1 MKVSWTPEQ
10 QKVIDLRNR
19 NILVS
24 AAAGSGKTAVL
35 VERIVKM
42 ITDKDHPVDIDH
54 LLIVTFTNAAAA
66 EMRERI
72 GNAIEKALDEQPG
85 DEHLLRQLT
94 LIHNAQITTIDSFC
108 LYVVRN
114 HFHEI
119 DLEPNFRIGDEG
131 ELKLLR
137 EDVLNKVLEQN
148 YEEPSETFSDFVE
161 GYASG
166 RTDAALNEMILQ
178 LYEFSRSYP
187 WPEKWLDSFEG
198 AYRIEGREELDHAGW
213 LTPLTENIRFVLND
227 CRQLLKQALD
237 LTLQDD
243 GPDMYEKAIRSDL
256 EKYESL
262 SKLTS
267 FCELSEALPNLKYD
281 RLASSRGFDG
291 DVEKLELV
299 KSLREQAKDVVK
311 KLCRQYFFCS
321 PEMMIEQLTR
331 TEPML
336 EEVLRLT
343 RQFAE
348 EFAAAKRGKNLVDFH
363 DVEHFALQ
371 ILVDEETEQAKKTAE
386 EFRDTFEEIMID
398 EYQDSNEV
406 QETLLRSI
414 SREERGRNNI
424 FMVGD
429 VKQSIYRF
437 RLARPEL
444 FMQKYDSYSLEES
457 RAQRIDLHRNFRSR
471 EEVLTC
477 TNDIFYKIMER
488 SLGNVAYDAK
498 AALYPGASYP
508 TIGKKETAEEKMEQN
523 SSDFTPEI
531 LLADSNDELLEDT
544 ELSDRKTLEAK
555 IVAEEIKH
563 LMKTQPVTDK
573 ATGTLRAA
581 HYSDIVIL
589 LRSLSGWA
597 DSLVEVLNENG
608 IPAHTVSST
617 GYFSTVEV
625 QTVLSMLRILDNP
638 RQDIPMAAVLR
649 SPIAGLTDEEL
660 AVLRLE
666 DGSVPFH
673 EAVLELAEG
682 LLEED
687 AQGSDTV
694 DSGTEAELLNNGTEA
709 DHPTGKREHGEKQNP
724 ELEQNPIEII
734 AHQKLLEFYKKYKQL
749 RQLVP
754 DTPIHELIGIILRET
769 GYGHYVAAMPAG
781 SRRTA
786 NLNMLLEK
794 AAAYEK
800 TSYKGLFH
808 FVRYIDELQKYDV
821 DFGEADT
828 VGENEDVVRIM
839 SIHKS
844 KGLEFPIVIVSGMGK
859 NFNKQDTRSRL
870 VLHPELGIGLDYMD
884 GKKRIKS
891 PTIAKKAIAKQ
902 IDLENLGEELRV
914 LYVALTRAKEKLILT
929 GTLKDAAEKLEDYRK
944 RAELSGTM
952 EKALPYLTREGAAGY
967 LDWVLPAVL
976 SYGEKYPI
984 RIVEAAELVLN
995 EVKNQIEQENGLKER
1010 RKAIDEA
1017 ETALVEQLEDRFQQ
1031 HYPYQTDILRKN
1043 KYSVSELKHRAMR
1056 EKFEAEQEDTISAFL
1071 EEPVTPTIPL
1081 FIQREEAE
1089 KGSELSEVQ
1098 DTGKKSENIAA
1109 QKKDPETASRGA
1121 LRGTAVHRVMECYDF
1136 ASEKSVHEQMETM
1149 EKAEKITPDM
1159 RALVKEQIVAD
1170 FVSSETGK
1178 RMALAQQAGMLYRE
1192 KPFVMG
1198 FTEEEL
1204 ESYGFGAEDAGKT
1217 ACCQDS
1223 VGMDGKENKEN
1234 HQEKHEEKH
1243 EEKHQTQDLTL
1254 IQGIIDVFWIEKDG
1268 IVLLDYKTDRVQ
1280 RAKEL
1285 VDRYE
1290 TQLKLYADALE
1301 RVFSAR
1307 KLKVKEILIY
1317 SFSLEQLITL

>member
-1 MKVSWTPEQ
+1 MGVSWTTEQ
-10 QKVIDLRNR
+10 QQVIDLRNR

-35 VERIVKM
+35 VERIVKI
-42 ITDKDHPVDIDH
+42 ITDKNHPVDIDH

-85 DEHLLRQLT
+85 NEHLLRQLT

-137 EDVLNKVLEQN
+137 EDVLGRVLEQN
-148 YEEPSETFSDFVE
+148 YEEPSEAFSDFVE

-187 WPEKWLDSFEG
+187 WPEKWLDSFVG
-198 AYRIEGREELDHAGW
+198 AYRIETREELDRAEW
-213 LTPLTENIRFVLND
+213 LAPLTENICFVLKD
-227 CRQLLKQALD
+227 CEQLLKQALAI
-237 LTLQDD
+237 TQQDD
-243 GPDMYEKAIRSDL
+243 GPDMYEKAVRSDL

-267 FCELSEALPNLKYD
+267 FCELSVALSDIKYD
-281 RLASSRGFDG
+281 RLASSRGFEGNPD
-291 DVEKLELV
+291 KLELV

-311 KLCRQYFFCS
+311 KLCKQYFFCS
-321 PEMMIEQLTR
+321 PEMMIEQLER

-336 EEVLRLT
+336 EEVVRLT
-343 RQFAE
+343 KQFAD
-348 EFAAAKRGKNLVDFH
+348 EFAAAKRRKNLVDFH

-371 ILVDEETEQAKKTAE
+371 ILVDEETEKAKKTAE

-414 SREERGRNNI
+414 SREERGENNI

-444 FMQKYDSYSLEES
+444 FMKKYDSYSLEES
-457 RAQRIDLHRNFRSR
+457 TTQRIDLHKNFRSR

-477 TNDIFYKIMER
+477 TNDIFYKIMAR
-488 SLGNVAYDAK
+488 SLGNVEYDAE

-508 TIGKKETAEEKMEQN
+508 VSA
-523 SSDFTPEI
+523 DFIPEI

-544 ELSDRKTLEAK
+544 ELTDKKTLEAK

-563 LMKTQPVTDK
+563 LMKTQQVTDK
-573 ATGTLRAA
+573 AAGTLRAA

-597 DSLVEVLNENG
+597 DSLVEVLNGNG

-625 QTVLSMLRILDNP
+625 QTVLSMLRLLDNP

-649 SPIAGLTDEEL
+649 SPMAGLTDEEL

-682 LLEED
+682 LYEED
-687 AQGSDTV
+687 GQKEISD
-694 DSGTEAELLNNGTEA
+694 SEA
-709 DHPTGKREHGEKQNP
+709 DRKQGRNADEKTENH
-724 ELEQNPIEII
+724 IEIT
-734 AHQKLLEFYKKYKQL
+734 AHRKLLKFYKKYKQL

-754 DTPIHELIGIILRET
+754 DTPIHELIEIILRET

-781 SRRTA
+781 NRRTA

-821 DFGEADT
+821 DFGEADM

-859 NFNKQDTRSRL
+859 NFNKQDTRSKM

-929 GTLKDAAEKLEDYRK
+929 GTLKDAAEKLEFYRQQ
-944 RAELSGTM
+944 ANLS
-952 EKALPYLTREGAAGY
+952 KAADRPLSYLTREGASGY
-967 LDWVLPAVL
+967 LDWILPAVL
-976 SYGEKYPI
+976 SYGDKYPV
-984 RIVEAAELVLN
+984 RIVEAAELVLD
-995 EVKNQIEQENGLKER
+995 EVEN
-1010 RKAIDEA
+1010 
-1017 ETALVEQLEDRFQQ
+1017 QLEQNEDLTERIEEIEAADTQLVGQLKQRFSQR
-1031 HYPYQTDILRKN
+1031 YPYQVDVLRKN

-1056 EKFEAEQEDTISAFL
+1056 ERFEAEQEETVPAFL

-1081 FIQREEAE
+1081 FIQREESVE
-1089 KGSELSEVQ
+1089 Q
-1098 DTGKKSENIAA
+1098 
-1109 QKKDPETASRGA
+1109 ETANRGA

-1136 ASEKSVHEQMETM
+1136 ASEKSVQEQMEAM
-1149 EKAEKITPDM
+1149 EKEEKITADM
-1159 RALVKEQIVAD
+1159 RALVKEQTVAD

-1178 RMALAQQAGMLYRE
+1178 RMALAQRMGALYRE

-1204 ESYGFGAEDAGKT
+1204 ENYGFGADSNTDSCENIYEKT
-1217 ACCQDS
+1217 DS
-1223 VGMDGKENKEN
+1223 D
-1234 HQEKHEEKH
+1234 QEKEEQKRIRHEE
-1243 EEKHQTQDLTL
+1243 DLTL

-1280 RAKEL
+1280 QAKEL
-1285 VDRYE
+1285 IDRYE
-1290 TQLKLYADALE
+1290 TQLKLYADVLE
-1301 RVFSAR
+1301 RVFGAR

-1317 SFSLEQLITL
+1317 SFSLEKLITL

>member
-1 MKVSWTPEQ
+1 MGVSWTTEQ
-10 QKVIDLRNR
+10 QQVIDLRNR

-35 VERIVKM
+35 VERIVKI
-42 ITDKDHPVDIDH
+42 ITDKNHPVDIDH

-85 DEHLLRQLT
+85 NEHLLRQLT

-137 EDVLNKVLEQN
+137 EDVLGRVLEQN
-148 YEEPSETFSDFVE
+148 YEEPSEAFSDFVE

-187 WPEKWLDSFEG
+187 WPEKWLDSFVG
-198 AYRIEGREELDHAGW
+198 AYRIETREELDRAEW
-213 LTPLTENIRFVLND
+213 LAPLTQNIRFVLKD
-227 CRQLLKQALD
+227 CEQLLKQALAV
-237 LTLQDD
+237 TQQDD
-243 GPDMYEKAIRSDL
+243 GPDMYEKAVRSDL

-267 FCELSEALPNLKYD
+267 FCELSVALSDIKYD
-281 RLASSRGFDG
+281 RLASSRGFEG
-291 DVEKLELV
+291 DPDKLELV

-321 PEMMIEQLTR
+321 PEMMIGQLER

-336 EEVLRLT
+336 EEVVRLT
-343 RQFAE
+343 KQFAD
-348 EFAAAKRGKNLVDFH
+348 EFAAAKRRKNLVDFH

-371 ILVDEETEQAKKTAE
+371 ILVDEETEKAKKTAE

-414 SREERGRNNI
+414 SREERGENNI

-444 FMQKYDSYSLEES
+444 FMKKYDSYSLEES
-457 RAQRIDLHRNFRSR
+457 TTQRIDLHKNFRSR

-477 TNDIFYKIMER
+477 TNDIFYKIMVR
-488 SLGNVAYDAK
+488 SLGNVEYDAE

-508 TIGKKETAEEKMEQN
+508 VSA
-523 SSDFTPEI
+523 DFTPEI

-544 ELSDRKTLEAK
+544 ELSDKKTLEAK
-555 IVAEEIKH
+555 IVAEEIRH

-581 HYSDIVIL
+581 RYSDIVIL

-625 QTVLSMLRILDNP
+625 QTVLSMLRLLDNP

-649 SPIAGLTDEEL
+649 SPMAGLTNEEL

-682 LLEED
+682 LYEED
-687 AQGSDTV
+687 GQKEISD
-694 DSGTEAELLNNGTEA
+694 SEA
-709 DHPTGKREHGEKQNP
+709 DSEADQKQGRNADGKKEDD
-724 ELEQNPIEII
+724 IETT
-734 AHQKLLEFYKKYKQL
+734 AHRKLLKFYKKYRQL

-754 DTPIHELIGIILRET
+754 DTPIHELIEIILRET

-781 SRRTA
+781 NRRTA

-821 DFGEADT
+821 DFGEADM

-859 NFNKQDTRSRL
+859 NFNKQDTRSKM

-884 GKKRIKS
+884 GKLRIKS

-929 GTLKDAAEKLEDYRK
+929 GTLKDAAEKLEFYRQQ
-944 RAELSGTM
+944 ANLS
-952 EKALPYLTREGAAGY
+952 KAADRPLSYLTREGASGY
-967 LDWVLPAVL
+967 LDWILPAVL
-976 SYGEKYPI
+976 SYGDKYPV
-984 RIVEAAELVLN
+984 RIVEAAELVLD
-995 EVKNQIEQENGLKER
+995 EVEN
-1010 RKAIDEA
+1010 
-1017 ETALVEQLEDRFQQ
+1017 QLEQNEDLTERIEEIEAADTQLVGQLKQRFSQR
-1031 HYPYQTDILRKN
+1031 YPYQVDVLRKN

-1056 EKFEAEQEDTISAFL
+1056 EKFEAEQEETIPAFL

-1081 FIQREEAE
+1081 FIQRQ
-1089 KGSELSEVQ
+1089 GSVEQ
-1098 DTGKKSENIAA
+1098 
-1109 QKKDPETASRGA
+1109 ETPNRGA

-1136 ASEKSVHEQMETM
+1136 ASEKSAQEQMEAM
-1149 EKAEKITPDM
+1149 EKEEKITADM
-1159 RALVKEQIVAD
+1159 RALVKEQTVAD

-1178 RMALAQQAGMLYRE
+1178 RMALAQRGGALYRE

-1204 ESYGFGAEDAGKT
+1204 ENYGFGVGSNTDSCENIYEKT
-1217 ACCQDS
+1217 DS
-1223 VGMDGKENKEN
+1223 D
-1234 HQEKHEEKH
+1234 QEKEEQKKVRHEE
-1243 EEKHQTQDLTL
+1243 DLTL

-1280 RAKEL
+1280 QAKEL
-1285 VDRYE
+1285 IDRYE

-1301 RVFSAR
+1301 RVFGAR

>member
-1 MKVSWTPEQ
+1 MGVSWTTEQ
-10 QKVIDLRNR
+10 QQVIDLRNR

-35 VERIVKM
+35 VERIVKI
-42 ITDKDHPVDIDH
+42 ITDKNHPVDIDH

-85 DEHLLRQLT
+85 NEHLLRQLT

-137 EDVLNKVLEQN
+137 EDVLGRVLEQN
-148 YEEPSETFSDFVE
+148 YEEPSEAFSDFVE

-187 WPEKWLDSFEG
+187 WPEKWLDSFVG
-198 AYRIEGREELDHAGW
+198 IYRIENREELDRAEW
-213 LTPLTENIRFVLND
+213 LAPLTQNIRFVLKD
-227 CRQLLKQALD
+227 CEQLLKQALAI
-237 LTLQDD
+237 TQQDD
-243 GPDMYEKAIRSDL
+243 GPDMYEKAVQSDL
-256 EKYESL
+256 EKYEGL
-262 SKLTS
+262 SRLTS
-267 FCELSEALPNLKYD
+267 FCELSGALSDIKYD
-281 RLASSRGFDG
+281 RLASSRGFEG
-291 DVEKLELV
+291 DPDKLELV

-321 PEMMIEQLTR
+321 PEMMIEQLER

-336 EEVLRLT
+336 EEVVRLT
-343 RQFAE
+343 KQFAD
-348 EFAAAKRGKNLVDFH
+348 EFADAKRRKNLVDFH

-371 ILVDEETEQAKKTAE
+371 ILVDEETEKAKKTAE

-414 SREERGRNNI
+414 SREERGENNI

-444 FMQKYDSYSLEES
+444 FMKKYDSYSLEES
-457 RAQRIDLHRNFRSR
+457 TTQRIDLHKNFRSR

-477 TNDIFYKIMER
+477 TNDIFYKIMAR
-488 SLGNVAYDAK
+488 SLGNVEYDAE

-508 TIGKKETAEEKMEQN
+508 VSA
-523 SSDFTPEI
+523 DFIPEI

-544 ELSDRKTLEAK
+544 ELTDKKTLEAK

-573 ATGTLRAA
+573 EAGTLRAA
-581 HYSDIVIL
+581 RYSDIVIL

-625 QTVLSMLRILDNP
+625 QTVLSMLRLLDNP

-649 SPIAGLTDEEL
+649 SPMAGLTDEEL

-682 LLEED
+682 LYEED
-687 AQGSDTV
+687 GQKEISD
-694 DSGTEAELLNNGTEA
+694 SEA
-709 DHPTGKREHGEKQNP
+709 DSEADQKQGRNADGKKEDD
-724 ELEQNPIEII
+724 IETT
-734 AHQKLLEFYKKYKQL
+734 AHRKLLKFYKKYRQL

-754 DTPIHELIGIILRET
+754 DTPIHELIEIILRET

-781 SRRTA
+781 NRRTA

-821 DFGEADT
+821 DFGEADM

-859 NFNKQDTRSRL
+859 NFNKQDTRSKM

-929 GTLKDAAEKLEDYRK
+929 GTLKDAPEKLEFFRQQ
-944 RAELSGTM
+944 ANLS
-952 EKALPYLTREGAAGY
+952 KAADRPLSYLTREGASGY
-967 LDWVLPAVL
+967 LDWILPAVL
-976 SYGEKYPI
+976 SYGDKYPV
-984 RIVEAAELVLN
+984 RIVEAAELVLD
-995 EVKNQIEQENGLKER
+995 EVEN
-1010 RKAIDEA
+1010 
-1017 ETALVEQLEDRFQQ
+1017 QLEQNEDLTERIGEIKAADPQLVGQLKQRFSQR
-1031 HYPYQTDILRKN
+1031 YPYQVDVLRKN

-1056 EKFEAEQEDTISAFL
+1056 EKFEAEQEETIPAFL

-1081 FIQREEAE
+1081 FIQREESVE
-1089 KGSELSEVQ
+1089 Q
-1098 DTGKKSENIAA
+1098 
-1109 QKKDPETASRGA
+1109 ETANRGA

-1136 ASEKSVHEQMETM
+1136 ASEKSVHEQMEAM
-1149 EKAEKITPDM
+1149 EKEEKIIADM

-1178 RMALAQQAGMLYRE
+1178 RMALAQRMGALYRE

-1204 ESYGFGAEDAGKT
+1204 ENYGFGADSNTDSCENIYEKT
-1217 ACCQDS
+1217 DS
-1223 VGMDGKENKEN
+1223 D
-1234 HQEKHEEKH
+1234 QEKEEQKRIRHEE
-1243 EEKHQTQDLTL
+1243 DLTL

-1280 RAKEL
+1280 QAKEL
-1285 VDRYE
+1285 IDRYE

-1301 RVFSAR
+1301 RVFAAR

-1317 SFSLEQLITL
+1317 SFSLEKLITL

>member
-1 MKVSWTPEQ
+1 MGVSWTTEQ
-10 QKVIDLRNR
+10 QQVIDLRNR

-35 VERIVKM
+35 VERIVKI
-42 ITDKDHPVDIDH
+42 ITDKNHPVDIDH

-137 EDVLNKVLEQN
+137 EDVLGKVLEQN
-148 YEEPSETFSDFVE
+148 YEEPSEAFSNFVE

-187 WPEKWLDSFEG
+187 WPEKWLDSFVG
-198 AYRIEGREELDHAGW
+198 IYRIENREELDRAEW
-213 LTPLTENIRFVLND
+213 LAPLTQNIRFVLKD
-227 CRQLLKQALD
+227 CEQLLKQALAV
-237 LTLQDD
+237 TQQDD
-243 GPDMYEKAIRSDL
+243 GPDMYEKAVRSDL

-267 FCELSEALPNLKYD
+267 FCELSGALSDIKYD
-281 RLASSRGFDG
+281 RLASSRGFEG
-291 DVEKLELV
+291 DPDKLELV

-311 KLCRQYFFCS
+311 KLCKQYFFCS
-321 PEMMIEQLTR
+321 PEMMIEQLER

-336 EEVLRLT
+336 EEVVRLT
-343 RQFAE
+343 KQFAD
-348 EFAAAKRGKNLVDFH
+348 EFAAAKRRKNLVDFH

-371 ILVDEETEQAKKTAE
+371 ILVDEETEKAKKTAE

-414 SREERGRNNI
+414 SREERGENNI

-444 FMQKYDSYSLEES
+444 FMKKYDSYSLEES
-457 RAQRIDLHRNFRSR
+457 TTQRIDLHKNFRSR

-477 TNDIFYKIMER
+477 TNDIFYKIMAR
-488 SLGNVAYDAK
+488 SLGNVEYDAE

-508 TIGKKETAEEKMEQN
+508 AMPVQENPVGEKAAEDEKVSGKQIN
-523 SSDFTPEI
+523 GFTPEI

-544 ELSDRKTLEAK
+544 ELSDKKTLEAK
-555 IVAEEIKH
+555 IVAEEIRH

-573 ATGTLRAA
+573 ATGELRAA
-581 HYSDIVIL
+581 RYSDIVIL

-597 DSLVEVLNENG
+597 DSLVEVLNGNG

-625 QTVLSMLRILDNP
+625 QTVLSMLRLLDNP

-649 SPIAGLTDEEL
+649 SPMAGLTDEEL

-682 LLEED
+682 LYEED
-687 AQGSDTV
+687 GQKEISD
-694 DSGTEAELLNNGTEA
+694 SEA
-709 DHPTGKREHGEKQNP
+709 DSEADQKQGRNADGKKEDD
-724 ELEQNPIEII
+724 IETT
-734 AHQKLLEFYKKYKQL
+734 AHRKLLKFYKKYRQL

-754 DTPIHELIGIILRET
+754 DTPIHELIEIILRET

-821 DFGEADT
+821 DFGEADM

-859 NFNKQDTRSRL
+859 NFNKQDTRSKM

-902 IDLENLGEELRV
+902 IELENLGEELRV

-929 GTLKDAAEKLEDYRK
+929 GTLKDAAEKLEFYRQQ
-944 RAELSGTM
+944 ANLS
-952 EKALPYLTREGAAGY
+952 KAADRPLSYLTREGASGY
-967 LDWVLPAVL
+967 LDWILPAVL
-976 SYGEKYPI
+976 SYGDKYPV
-984 RIVEAAELVLN
+984 RIVEAAELVLD
-995 EVKNQIEQENGLKER
+995 EVEN
-1010 RKAIDEA
+1010 
-1017 ETALVEQLEDRFQQ
+1017 QLEQNENLTERIGEIKAADPQLVGQLKQRFSQR
-1031 HYPYQTDILRKN
+1031 YPYQTDILRKN

-1056 EKFEAEQEDTISAFL
+1056 EKFEAEQEETIPAFL

-1081 FIQREEAE
+1081 FIQRQGSVEQEAQNKAQDAGQEAE
-1089 KGSELSEVQ
+1089 SKAEQ
-1098 DTGKKSENIAA
+1098 KIKSN
-1109 QKKDPETASRGA
+1109 TANRGA

-1136 ASEKSVHEQMETM
+1136 ASEKSVHEQMEAM
-1149 EKAEKITPDM
+1149 EKEEKITADM

-1178 RMALAQQAGMLYRE
+1178 RMALAQRMGALYRE

-1204 ESYGFGAEDAGKT
+1204 ERYGFGAGA
-1217 ACCQDS
+1217 Q
-1223 VGMDGKENKEN
+1223 MIENEAQTENAQQEIMSENVSQEN
-1234 HQEKHEEKH
+1234 HMHEE
-1243 EEKHQTQDLTL
+1243 DLTL
-1254 IQGIIDVFWIEKDG
+1254 IQGIIDVFWIEDDG
-1268 IVLLDYKTDRVQ
+1268 ITVLDYKTDRVDTAQ
-1280 RAKEL
+1280 EL
-1285 VDRYE
+1285 IDRYA

-1301 RVFSAR
+1301 RVFATR

-1317 SFSLEQLITL
+1317 SFRLEKLISIE

>member
-1 MKVSWTPEQ
+1 MGVSWTTEQ
-10 QKVIDLRNR
+10 QQVIDLRNR

-35 VERIVKM
+35 VERIVKI
-42 ITDKDHPVDIDH
+42 ITDKNHPVDIDH

-137 EDVLNKVLEQN
+137 EDVLGRVLEQN
-148 YEEPSETFSDFVE
+148 YEEPSEAFSDFVE

-187 WPEKWLDSFEG
+187 WPEKWLDSFVG
-198 AYRIEGREELDHAGW
+198 IYRIENREELDRAEW
-213 LTPLTENIRFVLND
+213 LAPLTQNIRFVLKD
-227 CRQLLKQALD
+227 CEQLLRQALAV
-237 LTLQDD
+237 TQQDD
-243 GPDMYEKAIRSDL
+243 GPDMYEKAVRSDL

-267 FCELSEALPNLKYD
+267 FCELSGALSDIKYD
-281 RLASSRGFDG
+281 RLASSRGFEG
-291 DVEKLELV
+291 DPDKLELV

-321 PEMMIEQLTR
+321 PEMMIGQLER

-336 EEVLRLT
+336 EEVVRLT
-343 RQFAE
+343 KQFAD
-348 EFAAAKRGKNLVDFH
+348 EFAAAKRRKNLVDFH

-371 ILVDEETEQAKKTAE
+371 ILVDEETEKAKKTAE

-406 QETLLRSI
+406 QETLLCSI
-414 SREERGRNNI
+414 SREERGENNI

-444 FMQKYDSYSLEES
+444 FMKKYDSYSLEES
-457 RAQRIDLHRNFRSR
+457 TTQRIDLHKNFRSR
-471 EEVLTC
+471 AEVLTC
-477 TNDIFYKIMER
+477 TNDIFYKIMVR
-488 SLGNVAYDAK
+488 SLGNVEYDAE

-508 TIGKKETAEEKMEQN
+508 VSA
-523 SSDFTPEI
+523 DFTPEI
-531 LLADSNDELLEDT
+531 LLAGSNDELLEDT
-544 ELSDRKTLEAK
+544 ELSDKKTLEAK
-555 IVAEEIKH
+555 IVAEEIRH

-573 ATGTLRAA
+573 ATGELRAA
-581 HYSDIVIL
+581 RYSDIVIL

-597 DSLVEVLNENG
+597 DSLVEVLNGNG

-625 QTVLSMLRILDNP
+625 QTVLSMLRLLDNP

-649 SPIAGLTDEEL
+649 SPMAGLTDEEL

-682 LLEED
+682 LYEED
-687 AQGSDTV
+687 GQKEISD
-694 DSGTEAELLNNGTEA
+694 SEA
-709 DHPTGKREHGEKQNP
+709 DSEADQKQGRNADGKKEDD
-724 ELEQNPIEII
+724 IETT
-734 AHQKLLEFYKKYKQL
+734 AHRKLLKFYKKYRQL

-754 DTPIHELIGIILRET
+754 DTPIHELIEIILRET

-821 DFGEADT
+821 DFGEADM

-859 NFNKQDTRSRL
+859 NFNKQDTRSKM

-902 IDLENLGEELRV
+902 IELENLGEELRV

-929 GTLKDAAEKLEDYRK
+929 GTLKDAAEKLEFYRQQ
-944 RAELSGTM
+944 ANLS
-952 EKALPYLTREGAAGY
+952 KAADRPLSYLTREGASGY
-967 LDWVLPAVL
+967 LDWILPAVL
-976 SYGEKYPI
+976 SYGDKYPV
-984 RIVEAAELVLN
+984 RIVEVAELVLD
-995 EVKNQIEQENGLKER
+995 EVEN
-1010 RKAIDEA
+1010 
-1017 ETALVEQLEDRFQQ
+1017 QLEQNEDLTERIEEIEAADTQLVGQLKQRFSQR
-1031 HYPYQTDILRKN
+1031 YPYQVDVLRKN

-1056 EKFEAEQEDTISAFL
+1056 ERFEAEQEETVPAFL

-1081 FIQREEAE
+1081 FIQREESVE
-1089 KGSELSEVQ
+1089 QE
-1098 DTGKKSENIAA
+1098 TEN
-1109 QKKDPETASRGA
+1109 RGA

-1136 ASEKSVHEQMETM
+1136 ASEKSVQEQMEAM
-1149 EKAEKITPDM
+1149 EKEEKITADM
-1159 RALVKEQIVAD
+1159 RALVKEQTVAD

-1178 RMALAQQAGMLYRE
+1178 RMALAQRGGALYRE

-1204 ESYGFGAEDAGKT
+1204 ENYGFGVGSNTDSCENIYEKT
-1217 ACCQDS
+1217 DS
-1223 VGMDGKENKEN
+1223 D
-1234 HQEKHEEKH
+1234 QEKEEQKKVRHEE
-1243 EEKHQTQDLTL
+1243 DLTL

-1280 RAKEL
+1280 QAKEL
-1285 VDRYE
+1285 IDRYE

-1301 RVFSAR
+1301 RVFAAR

>member
-1 MKVSWTPEQ
+1 MGVSWTTEQ
-10 QKVIDLRNR
+10 QQVIDLRNR

-35 VERIVKM
+35 VERIVKI
-42 ITDKDHPVDIDH
+42 ITDKNHPVDIDH

-137 EDVLNKVLEQN
+137 EDVLGKVLEQN
-148 YEEPSETFSDFVE
+148 YEEPSEAFSDFVE

-187 WPEKWLDSFEG
+187 WPEKWLDSFVG
-198 AYRIEGREELDHAGW
+198 IYRIENREELDRAEW
-213 LTPLTENIRFVLND
+213 LAPLTQNIRFVLKD
-227 CRQLLKQALD
+227 CEQLLKQALAV
-237 LTLQDD
+237 TQQDD
-243 GPDMYEKAIRSDL
+243 GPDMYEKAVRSDL

-267 FCELSEALPNLKYD
+267 FCELSVALSDIKYD
-281 RLASSRGFDG
+281 RLASSRGFEG
-291 DVEKLELV
+291 DPDKLELV

-311 KLCRQYFFCS
+311 KLCKQYFFCS
-321 PEMMIEQLTR
+321 PEMMIEQLER

-336 EEVLRLT
+336 EEVVRLT
-343 RQFAE
+343 KQFAD
-348 EFAAAKRGKNLVDFH
+348 EFAAAKRRKNLVDFH

-371 ILVDEETEQAKKTAE
+371 ILVDEETEKAKKTAE

-414 SREERGRNNI
+414 SREERGENNI

-444 FMQKYDSYSLEES
+444 FMKKYDSYSLEES
-457 RAQRIDLHRNFRSR
+457 TTQRIDLHKNFRSR

-477 TNDIFYKIMER
+477 TNDIFYKIMAR
-488 SLGNVAYDAK
+488 SLGNVEYDAE

-508 TIGKKETAEEKMEQN
+508 VSA
-523 SSDFTPEI
+523 DFIPEI

-544 ELSDRKTLEAK
+544 ELTDKKTLEAK

-573 ATGTLRAA
+573 AAGTLRAA

-625 QTVLSMLRILDNP
+625 QTVLSMLRLLDNP

-649 SPIAGLTDEEL
+649 SPMAGLTDEEL

-682 LLEED
+682 LYEEGGQIEISNSEED
-687 AQGSDTV
+687 QKQGRNADEK
-694 DSGTEAELLNNGTEA
+694 TEN
-709 DHPTGKREHGEKQNP
+709 H
-724 ELEQNPIEII
+724 IEIT
-734 AHQKLLEFYKKYKQL
+734 AHWKLLKFYKKYKQL

-754 DTPIHELIGIILRET
+754 DTPIHELIEIILRET

-781 SRRTA
+781 NRRTA

-821 DFGEADT
+821 DFGEADM

-859 NFNKQDTRSRL
+859 NFNKQDTRSKM

-902 IDLENLGEELRV
+902 IELENLGEELRV

-929 GTLKDAAEKLEDYRK
+929 GTLKDAAEKLEFYRQQ
-944 RAELSGTM
+944 ANLS
-952 EKALPYLTREGAAGY
+952 KAADRPLSYLTREGASGY
-967 LDWVLPAVL
+967 LDWILPAVL
-976 SYGEKYPI
+976 SYGDKYPV
-984 RIVEAAELVLN
+984 RIVEAAELVLD
-995 EVKNQIEQENGLKER
+995 EVEN
-1010 RKAIDEA
+1010 
-1017 ETALVEQLEDRFQQ
+1017 QLEQNENLTERIGEIKAADPQLVGQLKQRFSQR
-1031 HYPYQTDILRKN
+1031 YPYQTDILRKN

-1056 EKFEAEQEDTISAFL
+1056 EKFEAEQEETIPAFL

-1081 FIQREEAE
+1081 FIQRQGSVEQEAQNKAQDAGQEAE
-1089 KGSELSEVQ
+1089 SKAEQ
-1098 DTGKKSENIAA
+1098 KIKSN
-1109 QKKDPETASRGA
+1109 TANRGA

-1136 ASEKSVHEQMETM
+1136 ASEKSVYEQMEAM
-1149 EKAEKITPDM
+1149 EKEEKITADM
-1159 RALVKEQIVAD
+1159 RTLVKERIVAD

-1178 RMALAQQAGMLYRE
+1178 RMALAQRMGALYRE

-1204 ESYGFGAEDAGKT
+1204 ENYGFGAGA
-1217 ACCQDS
+1217 Q
-1223 VGMDGKENKEN
+1223 MIENEVQTENAQQEIVLENVSREN
-1234 HQEKHEEKH
+1234 HMHEE
-1243 EEKHQTQDLTL
+1243 DLTL
-1254 IQGIIDVFWIEKDG
+1254 IQGIIDVFWIEDDG
-1268 IVLLDYKTDRVQ
+1268 ITVLDYKTDRVDTAQ
-1280 RAKEL
+1280 EL
-1285 VDRYE
+1285 IDRYA

-1301 RVFSAR
+1301 RVFAAR
-1307 KLKVKEILIY
+1307 KMKVKEILIY
-1317 SFSLEQLITL
+1317 SFRLEKLISIE

>member
-1 MKVSWTPEQ
+1 MGVSWTTEQ
-10 QKVIDLRNR
+10 QQVIDLRNR

-35 VERIVKM
+35 VERIVKI
-42 ITDKDHPVDIDH
+42 ITDKNHPVDIDH

-85 DEHLLRQLT
+85 NEHLLRQLT

-137 EDVLNKVLEQN
+137 EDVLGRVLEQN
-148 YEEPSETFSDFVE
+148 YEEPSEAFSDFVE

-187 WPEKWLDSFEG
+187 WPEKWLDSFVG
-198 AYRIEGREELDHAGW
+198 AYRIETREELDRAEW
-213 LTPLTENIRFVLND
+213 LAPLTENICFVLKD
-227 CRQLLKQALD
+227 CEQLLKQALAI
-237 LTLQDD
+237 TQQDD
-243 GPDMYEKAIRSDL
+243 GPDMYEKAVRSDL

-267 FCELSEALPNLKYD
+267 FCELSVALSDIKYD
-281 RLASSRGFDG
+281 RLASSRGFEGNPD
-291 DVEKLELV
+291 KLELV

-311 KLCRQYFFCS
+311 KLCKQYFFCS
-321 PEMMIEQLTR
+321 PEMMIEQLER

-336 EEVLRLT
+336 EEVVRLT
-343 RQFAE
+343 KQFAD
-348 EFAAAKRGKNLVDFH
+348 EFAAAKRRKNLVDFH

-371 ILVDEETEQAKKTAE
+371 ILVDEETEKAKKTAE

-414 SREERGRNNI
+414 SREERGENNI

-444 FMQKYDSYSLEES
+444 FMKKYDSYSLEES
-457 RAQRIDLHRNFRSR
+457 TTQRIDLHKNFRSR

-477 TNDIFYKIMER
+477 TNDIFYKIMAR
-488 SLGNVAYDAK
+488 SLGNVEYDAE

-508 TIGKKETAEEKMEQN
+508 VSA
-523 SSDFTPEI
+523 DFIPEI

-544 ELSDRKTLEAK
+544 ELTDKKTLEAK

-563 LMKTQPVTDK
+563 LMKTQQVTDK
-573 ATGTLRAA
+573 AAGTLRAA

-597 DSLVEVLNENG
+597 DSLVEVLNGNG

-625 QTVLSMLRILDNP
+625 QTVLSMLRLLDNP

-649 SPIAGLTDEEL
+649 SPMAGLTDEEL

-682 LLEED
+682 LYEED
-687 AQGSDTV
+687 GQKEISD
-694 DSGTEAELLNNGTEA
+694 SEA
-709 DHPTGKREHGEKQNP
+709 DRKQGRNADEKTENH
-724 ELEQNPIEII
+724 IEIT
-734 AHQKLLEFYKKYKQL
+734 AHRKLLKFYKKYKQL

-754 DTPIHELIGIILRET
+754 DTPIHELIEIILRET

-781 SRRTA
+781 NRRTA

-821 DFGEADT
+821 DFGEADM

-859 NFNKQDTRSRL
+859 NFNKQDTRSKM

-929 GTLKDAAEKLEDYRK
+929 GTLKDAPEKLEFFRQQ
-944 RAELSGTM
+944 ANLS
-952 EKALPYLTREGAAGY
+952 KAADRPLSYLTREGASGY
-967 LDWVLPAVL
+967 LDWILPAVL
-976 SYGEKYPI
+976 SYGDKYPV
-984 RIVEAAELVLN
+984 RIVEAAELVLD
-995 EVKNQIEQENGLKER
+995 EVEN
-1010 RKAIDEA
+1010 
-1017 ETALVEQLEDRFQQ
+1017 QLEQNEDLTERIEEIEAADTQLVGQLKQRFSQR
-1031 HYPYQTDILRKN
+1031 YPYQTDILRKN

-1056 EKFEAEQEDTISAFL
+1056 EKFEAEQEETIPAFL

-1081 FIQREEAE
+1081 FIQREESVE
-1089 KGSELSEVQ
+1089 Q
-1098 DTGKKSENIAA
+1098 
-1109 QKKDPETASRGA
+1109 ETANRGA

-1136 ASEKSVHEQMETM
+1136 ASEKSVHEQMEAM
-1149 EKAEKITPDM
+1149 EKEEKITADM
-1159 RALVKEQIVAD
+1159 RALVREQTVAD

-1178 RMALAQQAGMLYRE
+1178 RMALAQRGGALYRE

-1204 ESYGFGAEDAGKT
+1204 ENYGFGADSNTDSCENIYEKT
-1217 ACCQDS
+1217 DS
-1223 VGMDGKENKEN
+1223 D
-1234 HQEKHEEKH
+1234 QEKEEQKKVRHEE
-1243 EEKHQTQDLTL
+1243 DLTL

-1280 RAKEL
+1280 QAKEL
-1285 VDRYE
+1285 IDRYE

-1301 RVFSAR
+1301 RVFGAR

-1317 SFSLEQLITL
+1317 SFSLEKLITL

>member
-1 MKVSWTPEQ
+1 MGVSWTTEQ
-10 QKVIDLRNR
+10 QQVIDLRNR

-35 VERIVKM
+35 VERIVKI
-42 ITDKDHPVDIDH
+42 ITDKNHPVDIDH

-85 DEHLLRQLT
+85 NEHLLRQLT

-137 EDVLNKVLEQN
+137 EDVLGRVLEQN
-148 YEEPSETFSDFVE
+148 YEEPSEAFSDFVE

-187 WPEKWLDSFEG
+187 WPEKWLDSFVG
-198 AYRIEGREELDHAGW
+198 IYRIENREELDRAEW
-213 LTPLTENIRFVLND
+213 LAPLTENICFVLKD
-227 CRQLLKQALD
+227 CEQLLKQALAI
-237 LTLQDD
+237 TQQDD
-243 GPDMYEKAIRSDL
+243 GPDMYEKAVQSDL

-267 FCELSEALPNLKYD
+267 FCELYGALSDIKYD
-281 RLASSRGFDG
+281 RLASSRGFEG
-291 DVEKLELV
+291 DPDKLELV

-311 KLCRQYFFCS
+311 KICKQYFFCS
-321 PEMMIEQLTR
+321 PEMMIEQLER

-336 EEVLRLT
+336 EEVVRLT
-343 RQFAE
+343 KQFAD
-348 EFAAAKRGKNLVDFH
+348 EFAAAKRRKNLVDFH

-371 ILVDEETEQAKKTAE
+371 ILVDEETEKAKKTAE

-414 SREERGRNNI
+414 SREERGENNI

-444 FMQKYDSYSLEES
+444 FMKKYDSYSLEES
-457 RAQRIDLHRNFRSR
+457 TTQRIDLHKNFRSR

-477 TNDIFYKIMER
+477 TNDIFYKIMVR
-488 SLGNVAYDAK
+488 SLGNVEYDAE

-508 TIGKKETAEEKMEQN
+508 VSA
-523 SSDFTPEI
+523 DFTPEI

-544 ELSDRKTLEAK
+544 ELSDKKTLEAK
-555 IVAEEIKH
+555 IVAEEIRH

-573 ATGTLRAA
+573 ATGELRAA
-581 HYSDIVIL
+581 RYSDIVIL

-597 DSLVEVLNENG
+597 DSLVEVLNGNG

-625 QTVLSMLRILDNP
+625 QTVLSMLRLLDNP

-649 SPIAGLTDEEL
+649 SPMAGLTDEEL

-682 LLEED
+682 LYEED
-687 AQGSDTV
+687 GQKEISD
-694 DSGTEAELLNNGTEA
+694 SEA
-709 DHPTGKREHGEKQNP
+709 DSEADQKQGRNADGKKEDD
-724 ELEQNPIEII
+724 IETT
-734 AHQKLLEFYKKYKQL
+734 AHRKLLKFYKKYRQL

-754 DTPIHELIGIILRET
+754 DTPIHELIEIILRET

-821 DFGEADT
+821 DFGEADM

-859 NFNKQDTRSRL
+859 NFNKQDTRSKM

-902 IDLENLGEELRV
+902 IELENLGEELRV

-929 GTLKDAAEKLEDYRK
+929 GTLKDAPEKLEFFRQQ
-944 RAELSGTM
+944 ANLS
-952 EKALPYLTREGAAGY
+952 KAADRPLSYLTREGASGY
-967 LDWVLPAVL
+967 LDWILPAVL
-976 SYGEKYPI
+976 SYGDKYPV
-984 RIVEAAELVLN
+984 RIVEAAELVLD
-995 EVKNQIEQENGLKER
+995 EVEN
-1010 RKAIDEA
+1010 
-1017 ETALVEQLEDRFQQ
+1017 QLEQNEDLTERIEEIEAADTQLVGQLKQRFSQR
-1031 HYPYQTDILRKN
+1031 YPYQVDVLRKN

-1056 EKFEAEQEDTISAFL
+1056 ERFEAEQEETVPAFL

-1081 FIQREEAE
+1081 FIQREESVE
-1089 KGSELSEVQ
+1089 Q
-1098 DTGKKSENIAA
+1098 
-1109 QKKDPETASRGA
+1109 ETANRGA

-1136 ASEKSVHEQMETM
+1136 ASEKSVHEQMEAM
-1149 EKAEKITPDM
+1149 EKEEKIIADM

-1178 RMALAQQAGMLYRE
+1178 RMALAQRGGALYRE

-1204 ESYGFGAEDAGKT
+1204 ENYGFGADSNTDSCENIYEKT
-1217 ACCQDS
+1217 DS
-1223 VGMDGKENKEN
+1223 D
-1234 HQEKHEEKH
+1234 QEKEEQKRIRHEE
-1243 EEKHQTQDLTL
+1243 DLTL

-1280 RAKEL
+1280 QAKEL
-1285 VDRYE
+1285 IDRYE
-1290 TQLKLYADALE
+1290 TQLKLYADVLE
-1301 RVFSAR
+1301 RVFGAR

-1317 SFSLEQLITL
+1317 SFSLEKLITL

>member
-1 MKVSWTPEQ
+1 MGVSWTTEQ
-10 QKVIDLRNR
+10 QQVIDLRNR

-35 VERIVKM
+35 VERIVKI
-42 ITDKDHPVDIDH
+42 ITDKNHPVDIDH

-85 DEHLLRQLT
+85 NEHLLRQLT

-137 EDVLNKVLEQN
+137 EDVLGRVLEQN
-148 YEEPSETFSDFVE
+148 YEEPSEAFSDFVE

-187 WPEKWLDSFEG
+187 WPEKWLDSFVG
-198 AYRIEGREELDHAGW
+198 IYRIENREELDRAEW
-213 LTPLTENIRFVLND
+213 LAPLTENICFVLKD
-227 CRQLLKQALD
+227 CEQLLKQALAV
-237 LTLQDD
+237 TQQDD
-243 GPDMYEKAIRSDL
+243 GPDMYEKAVRSDL

-267 FCELSEALPNLKYD
+267 FCELSVALSDIKYD
-281 RLASSRGFDG
+281 RLASSRGFEG
-291 DVEKLELV
+291 DPDKLELV

-311 KLCRQYFFCS
+311 KLCKQYFFCS
-321 PEMMIEQLTR
+321 PEMMIEQLER

-336 EEVLRLT
+336 EEVVRLT
-343 RQFAE
+343 KQFAD
-348 EFAAAKRGKNLVDFH
+348 EFAAAKRRKNLVDFH

-371 ILVDEETEQAKKTAE
+371 ILVDEETEKAKKTAE

-414 SREERGRNNI
+414 SREERGENNI

-444 FMQKYDSYSLEES
+444 FMKKYDSYSLEES
-457 RAQRIDLHRNFRSR
+457 TTQRIDLHKNFRSR

-477 TNDIFYKIMER
+477 TNDIFYKIMVR
-488 SLGNVAYDAK
+488 SLGNVEYDAE

-508 TIGKKETAEEKMEQN
+508 VSA
-523 SSDFTPEI
+523 DFTPEI

-544 ELSDRKTLEAK
+544 ELSDKKTLEAK
-555 IVAEEIKH
+555 IVAEEIRH

-573 ATGTLRAA
+573 ATGELRAA
-581 HYSDIVIL
+581 RYSDIVIL

-597 DSLVEVLNENG
+597 DSLVEVLNGNG

-625 QTVLSMLRILDNP
+625 QTVLSMLRLLDNP

-649 SPIAGLTDEEL
+649 SPMAGLTDEEL

-682 LLEED
+682 LYEED
-687 AQGSDTV
+687 GQKEISD
-694 DSGTEAELLNNGTEA
+694 SEA
-709 DHPTGKREHGEKQNP
+709 DSEADQKQGRNADGKKEDD
-724 ELEQNPIEII
+724 IETT
-734 AHQKLLEFYKKYKQL
+734 AHRKLLKFYKKYRQL

-754 DTPIHELIGIILRET
+754 DTPIHELIEIILRET

-821 DFGEADT
+821 DFGEADM

-859 NFNKQDTRSRL
+859 NFNKQDTRSKM

-902 IDLENLGEELRV
+902 IELENLGEELRV

-929 GTLKDAAEKLEDYRK
+929 GTLKDAPEKLEFFRQQ
-944 RAELSGTM
+944 ANLS
-952 EKALPYLTREGAAGY
+952 KAADRPLSYLTREGASGY
-967 LDWVLPAVL
+967 LDWILPAVL
-976 SYGEKYPI
+976 SYGDKYPV
-984 RIVEAAELVLN
+984 RIVEAAELVLD
-995 EVKNQIEQENGLKER
+995 EVEN
-1010 RKAIDEA
+1010 
-1017 ETALVEQLEDRFQQ
+1017 QLEQNEDLTERIEEIEAADTQLVGQLKQRFSQR
-1031 HYPYQTDILRKN
+1031 YPYQVDVLRKN

-1056 EKFEAEQEDTISAFL
+1056 EKFEAEQEETIPAFL

-1081 FIQREEAE
+1081 FIQRQ
-1089 KGSELSEVQ
+1089 GSVEQ
-1098 DTGKKSENIAA
+1098 
-1109 QKKDPETASRGA
+1109 ETPNRGA

-1136 ASEKSVHEQMETM
+1136 ASEKSVHEQMEAM
-1149 EKAEKITPDM
+1149 EKEEKIIADM

-1170 FVSSETGK
+1170 FVSSETGR
-1178 RMALAQQAGMLYRE
+1178 RMALAQRGGALYRE

-1204 ESYGFGAEDAGKT
+1204 ENYGFGVGSNTDSCENIYEKT
-1217 ACCQDS
+1217 DS
-1223 VGMDGKENKEN
+1223 D
-1234 HQEKHEEKH
+1234 QEKEEQQKVRHEE
-1243 EEKHQTQDLTL
+1243 DLTL

-1280 RAKEL
+1280 QAKEL
-1285 VDRYE
+1285 IDRYE

-1301 RVFSAR
+1301 RVFAAR

-1317 SFSLEQLITL
+1317 SFFLEQLITL

>member
-1 MKVSWTPEQ
+1 MGVSWTTEQ
-10 QKVIDLRNR
+10 QQVIDLRNR

-35 VERIVKM
+35 VERIVKI
-42 ITDKDHPVDIDH
+42 ITDKNHPVDIDH

-137 EDVLNKVLEQN
+137 EDVLGRVLEQN
-148 YEEPSETFSDFVE
+148 YEEPSEAFSDFVE

-187 WPEKWLDSFEG
+187 WPEKWLDSFVG
-198 AYRIEGREELDHAGW
+198 AYRIETREELDRAEW
-213 LTPLTENIRFVLND
+213 LAPLTENICFVLKD
-227 CRQLLKQALD
+227 CEQLLKQALAI
-237 LTLQDD
+237 TQQDD
-243 GPDMYEKAIRSDL
+243 GPDMYEKAVQSDL
-256 EKYESL
+256 EKYEGL
-262 SKLTS
+262 AGLTS
-267 FCELSEALPNLKYD
+267 FCELSEALSNIKYD
-281 RLASSRGFDG
+281 RLASSRGFEG
-291 DVEKLELV
+291 DPDKLELV

-311 KLCRQYFFCS
+311 KLCKQYFFCS
-321 PEMMIEQLTR
+321 PEMMIEQLER

-336 EEVLRLT
+336 EEVVRLT
-343 RQFAE
+343 KQFAD
-348 EFAAAKRGKNLVDFH
+348 EFAAAKRRKNLVDFH

-371 ILVDEETEQAKKTAE
+371 ILVDEETEKAKKTAE

-414 SREERGRNNI
+414 SREERGENNI

-444 FMQKYDSYSLEES
+444 FMKKYDSYSLEES
-457 RAQRIDLHRNFRSR
+457 TTQRIDLHKNFRSR

-477 TNDIFYKIMER
+477 TNDIFYKIMAR
-488 SLGNVAYDAK
+488 SLGNVEYDAE

-508 TIGKKETAEEKMEQN
+508 VSE
-523 SSDFTPEI
+523 DFIPEI

-544 ELSDRKTLEAK
+544 ELTDKKTLEAK

-573 ATGTLRAA
+573 AAGTLRAA

-625 QTVLSMLRILDNP
+625 QTVLSMLRLLDNP

-649 SPIAGLTDEEL
+649 SPMAGLTDEEL

-682 LLEED
+682 LYEEGG
-687 AQGSDTV
+687 QKEISD
-694 DSGTEAELLNNGTEA
+694 SEA
-709 DHPTGKREHGEKQNP
+709 DSEADQKQGRNADEKTENH
-724 ELEQNPIEII
+724 IEIT
-734 AHQKLLEFYKKYKQL
+734 AHRKLLKFYKKYKQL

-754 DTPIHELIGIILRET
+754 DTPIHELIEIILRET

-821 DFGEADT
+821 DFGEADM

-859 NFNKQDTRSRL
+859 NFNKQDTRSKM

-884 GKKRIKS
+884 GKLRIKS

-929 GTLKDAAEKLEDYRK
+929 GTLKDAAEKLEFYRQQ
-944 RAELSGTM
+944 ANLS
-952 EKALPYLTREGAAGY
+952 KAAARPLSYLTREGASGY
-967 LDWVLPAVL
+967 LDWILPAVL
-976 SYGEKYPI
+976 SYGDKYPV

-995 EVKNQIEQENGLKER
+995 EVEN
-1010 RKAIDEA
+1010 
-1017 ETALVEQLEDRFQQ
+1017 QLEQNENLTERIEEIEAADTQLVGQLKQRFSQR
-1031 HYPYQTDILRKN
+1031 YPYQTDILRKN

-1056 EKFEAEQEDTISAFL
+1056 EKFEAEQEETVPAFL

-1081 FIQREEAE
+1081 FIQREESVE
-1089 KGSELSEVQ
+1089 Q
-1098 DTGKKSENIAA
+1098 
-1109 QKKDPETASRGA
+1109 ETANRGA

-1136 ASEKSVHEQMETM
+1136 ASEKSVQEQMEAM
-1149 EKAEKITPDM
+1149 EKEEKITADM
-1159 RALVKEQIVAD
+1159 RALVREQTVAD

-1178 RMALAQQAGMLYRE
+1178 RMALAQQAGALYRE

-1204 ESYGFGAEDAGKT
+1204 ENYGFGVGSNTDSCENIYEKT
-1217 ACCQDS
+1217 DS
-1223 VGMDGKENKEN
+1223 N
-1234 HQEKHEEKH
+1234 QEKEEQKRIRHEE
-1243 EEKHQTQDLTL
+1243 DLTL

-1280 RAKEL
+1280 QAKEL
-1285 VDRYE
+1285 IDRYE

-1301 RVFSAR
+1301 RVFAAR

>member
-1 MKVSWTPEQ
+1 MGVSWTTEQ
-10 QKVIDLRNR
+10 QQVIDLRNR

-35 VERIVKM
+35 VERIVKI
-42 ITDKDHPVDIDH
+42 ITDKNHPVDIDH

-137 EDVLNKVLEQN
+137 EDVLGRVLEQN
-148 YEEPSETFSDFVE
+148 YEEPSEAFSDFVE

-187 WPEKWLDSFEG
+187 WPEKWLDSFVG
-198 AYRIEGREELDHAGW
+198 IYRIENREELDRAEW
-213 LTPLTENIRFVLND
+213 LAPLTQNIRFVLKD
-227 CRQLLKQALD
+227 CEQLLKQALAV
-237 LTLQDD
+237 TQQDD
-243 GPDMYEKAIRSDL
+243 GPDMYEKAVRSDL

-267 FCELSEALPNLKYD
+267 FCELSVALSDIKYD
-281 RLASSRGFDG
+281 RLASSRGFEG
-291 DVEKLELV
+291 DPDKLELV

-321 PEMMIEQLTR
+321 PEMMIGQLER

-336 EEVLRLT
+336 EEVVRLT
-343 RQFAE
+343 KQFAD
-348 EFAAAKRGKNLVDFH
+348 EFAAAKRRKNLVDFH

-371 ILVDEETEQAKKTAE
+371 ILVDEETEKAKKTAE

-414 SREERGRNNI
+414 SREERGENNI

-444 FMQKYDSYSLEES
+444 FMKKYDSYSLEES
-457 RAQRIDLHRNFRSR
+457 TTQRIDLHKNFRSR

-477 TNDIFYKIMER
+477 TNDIFYKIMVR
-488 SLGNVAYDAK
+488 SLGNVEYDAE

-508 TIGKKETAEEKMEQN
+508 VSA
-523 SSDFTPEI
+523 DFTPEI

-544 ELSDRKTLEAK
+544 ELSDKKTLEAK
-555 IVAEEIKH
+555 IVAEEIRH

-573 ATGTLRAA
+573 ATGELRAA
-581 HYSDIVIL
+581 RYSDIVIL

-625 QTVLSMLRILDNP
+625 QTVLSMLRLLDNP

-649 SPIAGLTDEEL
+649 SPMAGLTDEEL

-682 LLEED
+682 LYEED
-687 AQGSDTV
+687 GQKEISD
-694 DSGTEAELLNNGTEA
+694 SEA
-709 DHPTGKREHGEKQNP
+709 DSEADQKQGRNADGKKEDD
-724 ELEQNPIEII
+724 IETT
-734 AHQKLLEFYKKYKQL
+734 AHRKLLKFYKKYRQL

-754 DTPIHELIGIILRET
+754 DTPIHELIEIILRET

-821 DFGEADT
+821 DFGEADM

-859 NFNKQDTRSRL
+859 NFNKQDTRSKM

-902 IDLENLGEELRV
+902 IELENLGEELRV

-929 GTLKDAAEKLEDYRK
+929 GTLKDAAEKLEFYRQQ
-944 RAELSGTM
+944 ANLS
-952 EKALPYLTREGAAGY
+952 KAADRPLSYLTREGASGY
-967 LDWVLPAVL
+967 LDWILPAVL
-976 SYGEKYPI
+976 SYGDKYPV
-984 RIVEAAELVLN
+984 RIVEAAELVLD
-995 EVKNQIEQENGLKER
+995 EVEN
-1010 RKAIDEA
+1010 
-1017 ETALVEQLEDRFQQ
+1017 QLEQNEDLTERIEEIEAADTQLVGQLKQRFLQR
-1031 HYPYQTDILRKN
+1031 YPYQVDVLRKN

-1056 EKFEAEQEDTISAFL
+1056 ERFEAEQEETVPAFL

-1081 FIQREEAE
+1081 FIQREESVE
-1089 KGSELSEVQ
+1089 Q
-1098 DTGKKSENIAA
+1098 
-1109 QKKDPETASRGA
+1109 ETANRGA

-1136 ASEKSVHEQMETM
+1136 ASEKSVQEQMEAM
-1149 EKAEKITPDM
+1149 EKEEKITADM
-1159 RALVKEQIVAD
+1159 RALVKEQTVAD

-1178 RMALAQQAGMLYRE
+1178 RMALAQRGGVLYRE

-1204 ESYGFGAEDAGKT
+1204 ENYGFGADSNTDSCENIYEKT
-1217 ACCQDS
+1217 DS
-1223 VGMDGKENKEN
+1223 D
-1234 HQEKHEEKH
+1234 QEKEEQKRIRHEE
-1243 EEKHQTQDLTL
+1243 DLTL

-1280 RAKEL
+1280 QAKEL
-1285 VDRYE
+1285 IDRYE

-1301 RVFSAR
+1301 RVFGAR

-1317 SFSLEQLITL
+1317 SFSLEKLITL

>member
-1 MKVSWTPEQ
+1 MGVSWTTEQ
-10 QKVIDLRNR
+10 QQVIDLRNR

-35 VERIVKM
+35 VERIVKI
-42 ITDKDHPVDIDH
+42 ITDKNHPVDIDH

-137 EDVLNKVLEQN
+137 EDVLGRVLEQN
-148 YEEPSETFSDFVE
+148 YEEPSEAFSDFVE

-187 WPEKWLDSFEG
+187 WPEKWLDSFVG
-198 AYRIEGREELDHAGW
+198 AYRIETREELDRAEW
-213 LTPLTENIRFVLND
+213 LAPLTENIRFVLKD
-227 CRQLLKQALD
+227 CEQLLKQALAV
-237 LTLQDD
+237 TQQDD
-243 GPDMYEKAIRSDL
+243 GPDMYEKAVRSDL
-256 EKYESL
+256 EKYEGL

-267 FCELSEALPNLKYD
+267 FCELSGALSDIKYD
-281 RLASSRGFDG
+281 RLASSRGFEG
-291 DVEKLELV
+291 DPDKLELV

-311 KLCRQYFFCS
+311 KLCKQYFFCS
-321 PEMMIEQLTR
+321 PEMMIEQLER

-336 EEVLRLT
+336 EEVVRLT
-343 RQFAE
+343 KQFAD
-348 EFAAAKRGKNLVDFH
+348 EFAAAKRRKNLVDFH

-371 ILVDEETEQAKKTAE
+371 ILVDEETEKAKKTAE

-414 SREERGRNNI
+414 SREERGENNI

-444 FMQKYDSYSLEES
+444 FMKKYDSYSLEES
-457 RAQRIDLHRNFRSR
+457 TTQRIDLHKNFRSR

-477 TNDIFYKIMER
+477 TNDIFYKIMAR
-488 SLGNVAYDAK
+488 SLGNVEYDEE

-508 TIGKKETAEEKMEQN
+508 AMPVQENPVGEKAAEDEKVSGKQIN
-523 SSDFTPEI
+523 GFTPEI

-544 ELSDRKTLEAK
+544 DFSDKKTLEAK
-555 IVAEEIKH
+555 IVAEEIRH

-573 ATGTLRAA
+573 ATGELRAA
-581 HYSDIVIL
+581 RYSDIVIL

-597 DSLVEVLNENG
+597 DSLVEVLNGNG

-625 QTVLSMLRILDNP
+625 QTVLSMLRLLDNP

-649 SPIAGLTDEEL
+649 SPMAGLTDEEL

-682 LLEED
+682 LYEED
-687 AQGSDTV
+687 GQKEIS
-694 DSGTEAELLNNGTEA
+694 NPEA
-709 DHPTGKREHGEKQNP
+709 DSEADQKQGRNADGKKEDD
-724 ELEQNPIEII
+724 IETT
-734 AHQKLLEFYKKYKQL
+734 AHRKLLKFYKKYRQL

-754 DTPIHELIGIILRET
+754 DTPIHELIEIILRET

-821 DFGEADT
+821 DFGEADM

-859 NFNKQDTRSRL
+859 NFNKQDTRSKM

-902 IDLENLGEELRV
+902 IELENLGEELRV

-929 GTLKDAAEKLEDYRK
+929 GTLKDAPEKLEFFRQQAALY
-944 RAELSGTM
+944 AHSGDTT
-952 EKALPYLTREGAAGY
+952 AIPYLTRESAAGY
-967 LDWVLPAVL
+967 LDWILPAVL
-976 SYGEKYPI
+976 SYGDKYPV
-984 RIVEAAELVLN
+984 RIVEAAELVLD
-995 EVKNQIEQENGLKER
+995 EVEN
-1010 RKAIDEA
+1010 
-1017 ETALVEQLEDRFQQ
+1017 QLEQNENLTERIGEIEAADTQLVGKLKQRFSQR
-1031 HYPYQTDILRKN
+1031 YPYQVDVLRKN

-1056 EKFEAEQEDTISAFL
+1056 ERFEAEQEETVPAFL

-1081 FIQREEAE
+1081 FIQREESVE
-1089 KGSELSEVQ
+1089 Q
-1098 DTGKKSENIAA
+1098 
-1109 QKKDPETASRGA
+1109 ETANRGA

-1136 ASEKSVHEQMETM
+1136 ASEKSVHEQMEAM
-1149 EKAEKITPDM
+1149 EKEEKITADM
-1159 RALVKEQIVAD
+1159 RALVKEQTVAD

-1178 RMALAQQAGMLYRE
+1178 RMALAQRGGALYRE

-1204 ESYGFGAEDAGKT
+1204 ENYGFGADSNTDSCENIYKKT
-1217 ACCQDS
+1217 DS
-1223 VGMDGKENKEN
+1223 D
-1234 HQEKHEEKH
+1234 QEKEEQKRIRHEE
-1243 EEKHQTQDLTL
+1243 DLTL

-1280 RAKEL
+1280 QAKEL
-1285 VDRYE
+1285 IDRYE

-1301 RVFSAR
+1301 RVFGAR

>member
-1 MKVSWTPEQ
+1 MGVSWTTEQ
-10 QKVIDLRNR
+10 QQVIDLRNR

-35 VERIVKM
+35 VERIVKI
-42 ITDKDHPVDIDH
+42 ITDKNHPVDIDH

-85 DEHLLRQLT
+85 NEHLLRQLT

-137 EDVLNKVLEQN
+137 EDVLGRVLEQN
-148 YEEPSETFSDFVE
+148 YEEPSEAFSDFVE

-166 RTDAALNEMILQ
+166 RTDVALNEMILQ

-187 WPEKWLDSFEG
+187 WPEKWLDSFVG
-198 AYRIEGREELDHAGW
+198 AYRIETREELDRAEW
-213 LTPLTENIRFVLND
+213 LAPLTENICFVLKD
-227 CRQLLKQALD
+227 CEQLLKQALAI
-237 LTLQDD
+237 TQQDD
-243 GPDMYEKAIRSDL
+243 GPDMYEKAVQSDL
-256 EKYESL
+256 EKYEGL
-262 SKLTS
+262 SRLTS
-267 FCELSEALPNLKYD
+267 FCELSGALSDIKYD
-281 RLASSRGFDG
+281 RLASSRGFEGNPD
-291 DVEKLELV
+291 KLELV

-311 KLCRQYFFCS
+311 KLCKQYFFCS
-321 PEMMIEQLTR
+321 PEMMIEQLER

-336 EEVLRLT
+336 EEVVRLT
-343 RQFAE
+343 KQFAD
-348 EFAAAKRGKNLVDFH
+348 EFAAAKRRKNLVDFH

-371 ILVDEETEQAKKTAE
+371 ILVDEETEKAKKTAE

-414 SREERGRNNI
+414 SREERGENNI

-444 FMQKYDSYSLEES
+444 FMKKYDSYSLEES
-457 RAQRIDLHRNFRSR
+457 TTQRIDLHKNFRSR

-477 TNDIFYKIMER
+477 TNDIFYKIMAR
-488 SLGNVAYDAK
+488 SLGNVEYDAE

-508 TIGKKETAEEKMEQN
+508 VSA
-523 SSDFTPEI
+523 DFIPEI

-544 ELSDRKTLEAK
+544 ELTDKKTLEAK

-563 LMKTQPVTDK
+563 LMKTQQVTDK
-573 ATGTLRAA
+573 AAGTLRAA

-597 DSLVEVLNENG
+597 DSLVEVLNGNG

-625 QTVLSMLRILDNP
+625 QTVLSMLRLLDNP

-649 SPIAGLTDEEL
+649 SPMAGLTDEEL

-682 LLEED
+682 LYEED
-687 AQGSDTV
+687 GQKEISD
-694 DSGTEAELLNNGTEA
+694 SEA
-709 DHPTGKREHGEKQNP
+709 DSEADQKQGRNADGKKEDD
-724 ELEQNPIEII
+724 IETT
-734 AHQKLLEFYKKYKQL
+734 AHRKLLKFYKKYRQL

-754 DTPIHELIGIILRET
+754 DTPIHELIEIILRET

-821 DFGEADT
+821 DFGEADM

-859 NFNKQDTRSRL
+859 NFNKQDTRSKM

-929 GTLKDAAEKLEDYRK
+929 GTLKDAAEKLEFYRQQVN
-944 RAELSGTM
+944 LS
-952 EKALPYLTREGAAGY
+952 KAADRPLSYLTREGASGY
-967 LDWVLPAVL
+967 LDWILPAVL
-976 SYGEKYPI
+976 SYGDKYPV
-984 RIVEAAELVLN
+984 RIVEAAELVLD
-995 EVKNQIEQENGLKER
+995 EVEN
-1010 RKAIDEA
+1010 
-1017 ETALVEQLEDRFQQ
+1017 QLEQNEDLTERIEEIEAADTQLVGQLKQRFSQR
-1031 HYPYQTDILRKN
+1031 YPYQTDILRKN

-1056 EKFEAEQEDTISAFL
+1056 EKFEAEQEETIPAFL

-1081 FIQREEAE
+1081 FIQREESVE
-1089 KGSELSEVQ
+1089 Q
-1098 DTGKKSENIAA
+1098 
-1109 QKKDPETASRGA
+1109 ETANRGA

-1136 ASEKSVHEQMETM
+1136 ASEKSVHEQMEAM
-1149 EKAEKITPDM
+1149 EKEEKITADM
-1159 RALVKEQIVAD
+1159 RALVREQTVAD

-1178 RMALAQQAGMLYRE
+1178 RMALAQRGGALYRE

-1204 ESYGFGAEDAGKT
+1204 ERYGFGAGA
-1217 ACCQDS
+1217 Q
-1223 VGMDGKENKEN
+1223 MIENEAQTENAQQEIMSENVSQEN
-1234 HQEKHEEKH
+1234 HMHEE
-1243 EEKHQTQDLTL
+1243 DLTL
-1254 IQGIIDVFWIEKDG
+1254 IQGIIDVFWIEDDG
-1268 IVLLDYKTDRVQ
+1268 ITVLDYKTDRVDTAQ
-1280 RAKEL
+1280 EL
-1285 VDRYE
+1285 IDRYA

-1301 RVFSAR
+1301 RVFATR

-1317 SFSLEQLITL
+1317 SFRLEKLISIE

>member
-1 MKVSWTPEQ
+1 MGVSWTTEQ
-10 QKVIDLRNR
+10 QQVIDLRNR

-35 VERIVKM
+35 VERIVKI
-42 ITDKDHPVDIDH
+42 ITDKNHPVDIDH

-85 DEHLLRQLT
+85 NEHLLRQLT

-137 EDVLNKVLEQN
+137 EDVLGRVLEQN
-148 YEEPSETFSDFVE
+148 YEEPSEAFSDFVE

-187 WPEKWLDSFEG
+187 WPEKWLDSFVG
-198 AYRIEGREELDHAGW
+198 AYRIETREELDRAEW
-213 LTPLTENIRFVLND
+213 LAPLTENICFVLKD
-227 CRQLLKQALD
+227 CEQLLKQALAI
-237 LTLQDD
+237 TQQDD
-243 GPDMYEKAIRSDL
+243 GPDMYEKAVQSDL
-256 EKYESL
+256 EKYEGL
-262 SKLTS
+262 SRLTS
-267 FCELSEALPNLKYD
+267 FCELSGALSDIKYD
-281 RLASSRGFDG
+281 RLASSRGFEG
-291 DVEKLELV
+291 DPDKLELV

-321 PEMMIEQLTR
+321 PEMMIEQLER

-336 EEVLRLT
+336 EEVVRLT
-343 RQFAE
+343 KQFAD
-348 EFAAAKRGKNLVDFH
+348 EFAAAKRRKNLVDFH

-371 ILVDEETEQAKKTAE
+371 ILVDEETEKAKKTAE

-414 SREERGRNNI
+414 SREERGENNI

-444 FMQKYDSYSLEES
+444 FMKKYDSYSLEES
-457 RAQRIDLHRNFRSR
+457 TTQRIDLHKNFRSR

-477 TNDIFYKIMER
+477 TNDIFYKIMAR
-488 SLGNVAYDAK
+488 SLGNVEYDAE

-508 TIGKKETAEEKMEQN
+508 VSA
-523 SSDFTPEI
+523 DFIPEI

-544 ELSDRKTLEAK
+544 ELTDKKTLEAK

-573 ATGTLRAA
+573 AAGTLRAA
-581 HYSDIVIL
+581 RYSDIVIL

-597 DSLVEVLNENG
+597 DSLVEVLNGNG

-625 QTVLSMLRILDNP
+625 QTVLSMLRLLDNP

-649 SPIAGLTDEEL
+649 SPMAGLTDEEL

-682 LLEED
+682 LYEED
-687 AQGSDTV
+687 GQKEISD
-694 DSGTEAELLNNGTEA
+694 SEA
-709 DHPTGKREHGEKQNP
+709 DSEADQKQGRNADGKKEDD
-724 ELEQNPIEII
+724 IETT
-734 AHQKLLEFYKKYKQL
+734 AHRKLLKFYKKYRQL

-754 DTPIHELIGIILRET
+754 DTPIHELIEIILRET

-781 SRRTA
+781 NRRTA

-821 DFGEADT
+821 DFGEADM

-859 NFNKQDTRSRL
+859 NFNKQDTRSKM

-884 GKKRIKS
+884 GKLRIKS

-929 GTLKDAAEKLEDYRK
+929 GTLKDAPEKLEFFRQQ
-944 RAELSGTM
+944 A
-952 EKALPYLTREGAAGY
+952 ALYAHSSDTTAIPYLTRESAAGY
-967 LDWVLPAVL
+967 LDWILPAVL
-976 SYGEKYPI
+976 SYGDKYPV
-984 RIVEAAELVLN
+984 RIVEAAELVLD
-995 EVKNQIEQENGLKER
+995 EVEN
-1010 RKAIDEA
+1010 
-1017 ETALVEQLEDRFQQ
+1017 QLEQNENLTERIVEIEAADTQLVGQLKQRFSQR
-1031 HYPYQTDILRKN
+1031 YPYQTDILRKN

-1056 EKFEAEQEDTISAFL
+1056 EKFEAEQEETIPAFL

-1081 FIQREEAE
+1081 FIQRQGIVGQEAQNKAQDAGQEAE
-1089 KGSELSEVQ
+1089 SKAE
-1098 DTGKKSENIAA
+1098 
-1109 QKKDPETASRGA
+1109 QKIESNTANRGA

-1136 ASEKSVHEQMETM
+1136 TSEKSVQEQMDAM
-1149 EKAEKITPDM
+1149 EKEEKITADM

-1170 FVSSETGK
+1170 FVSSETGR
-1178 RMALAQQAGMLYRE
+1178 RMALAQCGGALYRE

-1198 FTEEEL
+1198 FTEEEM
-1204 ESYGFGAEDAGKT
+1204 ERYGFGAGA
-1217 ACCQDS
+1217 Q
-1223 VGMDGKENKEN
+1223 MIENEAQTENAQQEIMSENVSQEN
-1234 HQEKHEEKH
+1234 HMHEE
-1243 EEKHQTQDLTL
+1243 DLTL
-1254 IQGIIDVFWIEKDG
+1254 IQGIIDVFWIEDDG
-1268 IVLLDYKTDRVQ
+1268 ITVLDYKTDRVDTVQ
-1280 RAKEL
+1280 EL
-1285 VDRYE
+1285 IDRYA

-1301 RVFSAR
+1301 RVFATR

-1317 SFSLEQLITL
+1317 SFRLEKLISIE

>member
-1 MKVSWTPEQ
+1 MGVSWTTEQ
-10 QKVIDLRNR
+10 QQVIDLRNR

-35 VERIVKM
+35 VERIVKI
-42 ITDKDHPVDIDH
+42 ITDKNHPVDIDH

-85 DEHLLRQLT
+85 NEHLLRQLT

-119 DLEPNFRIGDEG
+119 NLEPNFRIGDEG

-137 EDVLNKVLEQN
+137 EDVLGRVLEQN
-148 YEEPSETFSDFVE
+148 YEEPSEAFSDFVE

-187 WPEKWLDSFEG
+187 WPEKWLDSFVG
-198 AYRIEGREELDHAGW
+198 IYRIENREELDRAEW
-213 LTPLTENIRFVLND
+213 LAPLTQNIRFVLKD
-227 CRQLLKQALD
+227 CEQLLKQALAI
-237 LTLQDD
+237 TQQDD
-243 GPDMYEKAIRSDL
+243 GPDMYEKAVQSDL
-256 EKYESL
+256 EKYEGL
-262 SKLTS
+262 SRLTS
-267 FCELSEALPNLKYD
+267 FCELSGALSDIKYD
-281 RLASSRGFDG
+281 RLASSRGFEG
-291 DVEKLELV
+291 DPDKLELV

-311 KLCRQYFFCS
+311 KLCKQYFFCS
-321 PEMMIEQLTR
+321 PEMMIEQLER

-336 EEVLRLT
+336 EEVVRLT
-343 RQFAE
+343 KQFAD
-348 EFAAAKRGKNLVDFH
+348 EFAAAKRRKNLVDFH

-371 ILVDEETEQAKKTAE
+371 ILVDEETEKAKKTAE

-414 SREERGRNNI
+414 SREERGENNI

-444 FMQKYDSYSLEES
+444 FMKKYDSYSLEES
-457 RAQRIDLHRNFRSR
+457 TTQRIDLHKNFRSR

-477 TNDIFYKIMER
+477 TNDIFYKIMAR
-488 SLGNVAYDAK
+488 SLGNVEYDAE

-508 TIGKKETAEEKMEQN
+508 VSA
-523 SSDFTPEI
+523 DFIPEI

-544 ELSDRKTLEAK
+544 ELSDKKTLEAK
-555 IVAEEIKH
+555 IVAEEIRH

-573 ATGTLRAA
+573 ATGELRAA
-581 HYSDIVIL
+581 RYSDIVIL

-597 DSLVEVLNENG
+597 DSLVEVLNGNG

-625 QTVLSMLRILDNP
+625 QTVLSMLRLLDNP

-649 SPIAGLTDEEL
+649 SPMAGLTDEEL

-682 LLEED
+682 LYEED
-687 AQGSDTV
+687 GQKEISD
-694 DSGTEAELLNNGTEA
+694 SEA
-709 DHPTGKREHGEKQNP
+709 DSEADQKQGRNADGKKEDD
-724 ELEQNPIEII
+724 IETT
-734 AHQKLLEFYKKYKQL
+734 AHRKLLKFYKKYRQL

-754 DTPIHELIGIILRET
+754 DTPIHELIEIILRET

-821 DFGEADT
+821 DFGEADM

-859 NFNKQDTRSRL
+859 NFNKQDTRSKM

-902 IDLENLGEELRV
+902 IELENLGEELRV

-929 GTLKDAAEKLEDYRK
+929 GTLKDAAEKLEFYRQQ
-944 RAELSGTM
+944 ANLS
-952 EKALPYLTREGAAGY
+952 KAADRPLSYLTREGASGY
-967 LDWVLPAVL
+967 LDWILPAVL
-976 SYGEKYPI
+976 SYGDKYPV
-984 RIVEAAELVLN
+984 RIVEAAELVLD
-995 EVKNQIEQENGLKER
+995 EVEN
-1010 RKAIDEA
+1010 
-1017 ETALVEQLEDRFQQ
+1017 QLEQNEDLTERIEEIEAADTQLVGQLKQRFSQR
-1031 HYPYQTDILRKN
+1031 YPYQVDVLRKN

-1056 EKFEAEQEDTISAFL
+1056 ERFEAEQEETVPAFL

-1081 FIQREEAE
+1081 FIQREESVE
-1089 KGSELSEVQ
+1089 Q
-1098 DTGKKSENIAA
+1098 
-1109 QKKDPETASRGA
+1109 ETANRGA

-1136 ASEKSVHEQMETM
+1136 ASEKSVHEQMEAM
-1149 EKAEKITPDM
+1149 EKEEKITADM
-1159 RALVKEQIVAD
+1159 RALVKEQIVSD
-1170 FVSSETGK
+1170 FVSSETGR
-1178 RMALAQQAGMLYRE
+1178 RMALAQRGGALYRE

-1204 ESYGFGAEDAGKT
+1204 ENYGFGVGSNTDSCENIYEKT
-1217 ACCQDS
+1217 DS
-1223 VGMDGKENKEN
+1223 D
-1234 HQEKHEEKH
+1234 QEKEEQKKVRHEE
-1243 EEKHQTQDLTL
+1243 DLTL

-1280 RAKEL
+1280 QAKEL
-1285 VDRYE
+1285 IDRYE

-1301 RVFSAR
+1301 RVFGAR

-1317 SFSLEQLITL
+1317 SFSLEKLITL

>member
-1 MKVSWTPEQ
+1 MGVSWTTEQ
-10 QKVIDLRNR
+10 QQVIDLRNR

-35 VERIVKM
+35 VERIVKI
-42 ITDKDHPVDIDH
+42 ITDKNHPVDIDH

-137 EDVLNKVLEQN
+137 EDVLGRVLEQN
-148 YEEPSETFSDFVE
+148 YEEPSEAFSDFVE

-187 WPEKWLDSFEG
+187 WPEKWLDSFVG
-198 AYRIEGREELDHAGW
+198 AYRIETREELDRAEW
-213 LTPLTENIRFVLND
+213 LAPLTENICFVLKD
-227 CRQLLKQALD
+227 CEQLLKQALAI
-237 LTLQDD
+237 TQQDD
-243 GPDMYEKAIRSDL
+243 GPDMYEKAVQSDL
-256 EKYESL
+256 EKYEGL
-262 SKLTS
+262 SRLTS
-267 FCELSEALPNLKYD
+267 FCELSEALSDIKYD
-281 RLASSRGFDG
+281 RLASSRGFEG
-291 DVEKLELV
+291 DPDKLELV

-311 KLCRQYFFCS
+311 KLCKQYFFCS
-321 PEMMIEQLTR
+321 PEMMIEQLER

-336 EEVLRLT
+336 EEVVRLT
-343 RQFAE
+343 KQFAD
-348 EFAAAKRGKNLVDFH
+348 EFAAAKRRKNLVDFH

-371 ILVDEETEQAKKTAE
+371 ILVDEETEKAKKTAE

-414 SREERGRNNI
+414 SREERGENNI

-444 FMQKYDSYSLEES
+444 FMKKYYSYSLEES
-457 RAQRIDLHRNFRSR
+457 TTQRIDLHKNFRSR
-471 EEVLTC
+471 AEVLTC
-477 TNDIFYKIMER
+477 TNDIFYKIMAR
-488 SLGNVAYDAK
+488 SLGNVEYDAE

-508 TIGKKETAEEKMEQN
+508 VSA
-523 SSDFTPEI
+523 DFIPEI

-544 ELSDRKTLEAK
+544 ELTDKKTLEAK

-573 ATGTLRAA
+573 AAGTLRAA

-608 IPAHTVSST
+608 IPAHMVSST

-625 QTVLSMLRILDNP
+625 QTVLSMLRLLDNP
-638 RQDIPMAAVLR
+638 RQDIPMAAVLH
-649 SPIAGLTDEEL
+649 SPMAGLTDEEL

-682 LLEED
+682 LYEEGGQIEISNSEED
-687 AQGSDTV
+687 QKQGRNADEK
-694 DSGTEAELLNNGTEA
+694 TEN
-709 DHPTGKREHGEKQNP
+709 H
-724 ELEQNPIEII
+724 IEIT
-734 AHQKLLEFYKKYKQL
+734 AHRKLLKFYKKYKQL

-754 DTPIHELIGIILRET
+754 DTPIHELIEIILRET

-781 SRRTA
+781 NRRTA

-821 DFGEADT
+821 DFGEADM

-859 NFNKQDTRSRL
+859 NFNKQDTRSKM

-884 GKKRIKS
+884 GKLRIKS

-929 GTLKDAAEKLEDYRK
+929 GTLKDAPEKLEFFRQQ
-944 RAELSGTM
+944 A
-952 EKALPYLTREGAAGY
+952 ALYAHSSDTTAIPYLTRESAAGY
-967 LDWVLPAVL
+967 LDWILPAVL
-976 SYGEKYPI
+976 SYGDKYPV
-984 RIVEAAELVLN
+984 RIVEAAELVLD
-995 EVKNQIEQENGLKER
+995 EVEN
-1010 RKAIDEA
+1010 
-1017 ETALVEQLEDRFQQ
+1017 QLEQNENLTERIEEIEAADTQLVGQLKQRFSQR
-1031 HYPYQTDILRKN
+1031 YPYQTDILRKN

-1056 EKFEAEQEDTISAFL
+1056 EKFEAEQEETIPAFL

-1081 FIQREEAE
+1081 FIQREESVE
-1089 KGSELSEVQ
+1089 Q
-1098 DTGKKSENIAA
+1098 
-1109 QKKDPETASRGA
+1109 ETPNRGA

-1136 ASEKSVHEQMETM
+1136 ASEKSVHEQMEAM
-1149 EKAEKITPDM
+1149 EKEEKITADM
-1159 RALVKEQIVAD
+1159 RALVREQTVAD
-1170 FVSSETGK
+1170 FVSSETGR
-1178 RMALAQQAGMLYRE
+1178 RMALAQRGGALYRE

-1204 ESYGFGAEDAGKT
+1204 ENYGFG
-1217 ACCQDS
+1217 
-1223 VGMDGKENKEN
+1223 VGAQMIENEAQTENAQQEIVLENVSQEN
-1234 HQEKHEEKH
+1234 HMHEE
-1243 EEKHQTQDLTL
+1243 DLTL
-1254 IQGIIDVFWIEKDG
+1254 IQGIIDVFWIEDDG
-1268 IVLLDYKTDRVQ
+1268 ITVLDYKTDRVDTAQ
-1280 RAKEL
+1280 EL
-1285 VDRYE
+1285 IDRYA

-1301 RVFSAR
+1301 RVFAAR
-1307 KLKVKEILIY
+1307 KMRVKEILIY
-1317 SFSLEQLITL
+1317 SFRLEKLIPIE

>member
-1 MKVSWTPEQ
+1 MGVSWTTEQ
-10 QKVIDLRNR
+10 QQVIDLRNR

-35 VERIVKM
+35 VERIVKI
-42 ITDKDHPVDIDH
+42 ITDKNHPVDIDH

-85 DEHLLRQLT
+85 NEHLLRQLT

-137 EDVLNKVLEQN
+137 KDVLGRVLEQN
-148 YEEPSETFSDFVE
+148 YEEPSEAFSDFVE

-187 WPEKWLDSFEG
+187 WPEKWLDSFVG
-198 AYRIEGREELDHAGW
+198 AYRIETREELDRAEW
-213 LTPLTENIRFVLND
+213 LAPLTENICFVLKD
-227 CRQLLKQALD
+227 CEQLLKQALAI
-237 LTLQDD
+237 TQQDD
-243 GPDMYEKAIRSDL
+243 GPDMYEKAVQSDL
-256 EKYESL
+256 EKYEGL
-262 SKLTS
+262 SRLTS
-267 FCELSEALPNLKYD
+267 FCELSGALSDIKYD
-281 RLASSRGFDG
+281 RLASSRGFEGNPD
-291 DVEKLELV
+291 KLELV

-311 KLCRQYFFCS
+311 KLCKQYFFCS
-321 PEMMIEQLTR
+321 PEMMIEQLER

-336 EEVLRLT
+336 EEVVRLT
-343 RQFAE
+343 KQFAD
-348 EFAAAKRGKNLVDFH
+348 EFAAAKRRKNLVDFH

-371 ILVDEETEQAKKTAE
+371 ILVDEETEKAKKTAE

-414 SREERGRNNI
+414 SREERGENNI

-444 FMQKYDSYSLEES
+444 FMKKYDSYSLEES
-457 RAQRIDLHRNFRSR
+457 TTQRIDLHKNFRSR

-477 TNDIFYKIMER
+477 TNDIFYKIMVR
-488 SLGNVAYDAK
+488 SLGNVEYDAE

-508 TIGKKETAEEKMEQN
+508 VSA
-523 SSDFTPEI
+523 DFTPEI

-544 ELSDRKTLEAK
+544 ELSDKKTLEAK
-555 IVAEEIKH
+555 IVAEEIRH

-573 ATGTLRAA
+573 ATGELRAA
-581 HYSDIVIL
+581 RYSDIVIL

-597 DSLVEVLNENG
+597 DSLVEVLNGNG

-625 QTVLSMLRILDNP
+625 QTVLSMLRLLDNP

-649 SPIAGLTDEEL
+649 SPMAGLTDEEL

-682 LLEED
+682 LYEED
-687 AQGSDTV
+687 GQKEISD
-694 DSGTEAELLNNGTEA
+694 SEA
-709 DHPTGKREHGEKQNP
+709 DSEADQKQGRNADGKKEDD
-724 ELEQNPIEII
+724 IETT
-734 AHQKLLEFYKKYKQL
+734 AHRKLLKFYKKYRQL

-754 DTPIHELIGIILRET
+754 DTPIHELIEIILRET

-781 SRRTA
+781 NRRTA

-821 DFGEADT
+821 DFGEADM

-859 NFNKQDTRSRL
+859 NFNKQDTRSKM

-929 GTLKDAAEKLEDYRK
+929 GTLKDAPEKLEFFRQQ
-944 RAELSGTM
+944 ANLS
-952 EKALPYLTREGAAGY
+952 KAADRPLSYLTREGASGY
-967 LDWVLPAVL
+967 LDWILPAVL
-976 SYGEKYPI
+976 SYGDKYPV
-984 RIVEAAELVLN
+984 RIVEAAELVLD
-995 EVKNQIEQENGLKER
+995 EVEN
-1010 RKAIDEA
+1010 
-1017 ETALVEQLEDRFQQ
+1017 QLEQNENLTERIGEIKAADPQLVGQLKQRFSQR
-1031 HYPYQTDILRKN
+1031 YPYQTDILRKN

-1056 EKFEAEQEDTISAFL
+1056 ERFEAEQEETVPAFL

-1081 FIQREEAE
+1081 FIQREESVE
-1089 KGSELSEVQ
+1089 Q
-1098 DTGKKSENIAA
+1098 
-1109 QKKDPETASRGA
+1109 ETPNRGA

-1136 ASEKSVHEQMETM
+1136 ASEKSVHEQMEAM
-1149 EKAEKITPDM
+1149 EKEEKITADM
-1159 RALVKEQIVAD
+1159 RALVREQTVAD

-1178 RMALAQQAGMLYRE
+1178 RMALAQRGGALYRE

-1204 ESYGFGAEDAGKT
+1204 ERYGFGAGA
-1217 ACCQDS
+1217 Q
-1223 VGMDGKENKEN
+1223 MIENEAQTENAQQEIMSENVSQEN
-1234 HQEKHEEKH
+1234 HMHEE
-1243 EEKHQTQDLTL
+1243 DLTL
-1254 IQGIIDVFWIEKDG
+1254 IQGIIDVFWIEDDG
-1268 IVLLDYKTDRVQ
+1268 ITVLDYKTDRVDTAQ
-1280 RAKEL
+1280 EL
-1285 VDRYE
+1285 IDRYA

-1301 RVFSAR
+1301 RVFATR

-1317 SFSLEQLITL
+1317 SFRLEKLISIE

>member
-1 MKVSWTPEQ
+1 MGVSWTTEQ
-10 QKVIDLRNR
+10 QQVIDLRNR

-35 VERIVKM
+35 VERIVKI
-42 ITDKDHPVDIDH
+42 ITDKNHPVDIDH

-137 EDVLNKVLEQN
+137 EDVLGRVLEQN
-148 YEEPSETFSDFVE
+148 YEEPSEAFSDFVE

-187 WPEKWLDSFEG
+187 WPEKWLDSFVG
-198 AYRIEGREELDHAGW
+198 IYRIENREELDRAEW
-213 LTPLTENIRFVLND
+213 LAPLTQNIRFVLKD
-227 CRQLLKQALD
+227 CEQLLKQALAV
-237 LTLQDD
+237 TQQDD
-243 GPDMYEKAIRSDL
+243 GPYMYEKAVRSDL

-267 FCELSEALPNLKYD
+267 FSELSGALSDIKYD
-281 RLASSRGFDG
+281 RLASSRGFEG
-291 DVEKLELV
+291 DPDKLELV

-311 KLCRQYFFCS
+311 KLCKQYFFCS
-321 PEMMIEQLTR
+321 PEMMIEQLER

-336 EEVLRLT
+336 EEVVRLT
-343 RQFAE
+343 KQFAE
-348 EFAAAKRGKNLVDFH
+348 EFAAAKRRKNLVDFH

-371 ILVDEETEQAKKTAE
+371 ILVDEETEKAKKTAE

-414 SREERGRNNI
+414 SREERGENNI

-444 FMQKYDSYSLEES
+444 FMKKYDSYSLEES
-457 RAQRIDLHRNFRSR
+457 TTQRIDLHKNFRSR
-471 EEVLTC
+471 AEVLAC
-477 TNDIFYKIMER
+477 TNDIFYKIMAR
-488 SLGNVAYDAK
+488 SLGNVEYDAE

-508 TIGKKETAEEKMEQN
+508 VSA
-523 SSDFTPEI
+523 DFTPEI

-544 ELSDRKTLEAK
+544 ELTDKKTLEAK

-573 ATGTLRAA
+573 AAGTLRAA

-625 QTVLSMLRILDNP
+625 QTVLSMLRLLDNP

-649 SPIAGLTDEEL
+649 SPMAGLTDEEL

-682 LLEED
+682 LYEEGGQIEISNSEED
-687 AQGSDTV
+687 QKQGRNADEK
-694 DSGTEAELLNNGTEA
+694 TEN
-709 DHPTGKREHGEKQNP
+709 H
-724 ELEQNPIEII
+724 IEIT
-734 AHQKLLEFYKKYKQL
+734 AHRKLLKFYKKYKQL

-754 DTPIHELIGIILRET
+754 DTPIHELIEIILRET

-781 SRRTA
+781 NRRTA

-808 FVRYIDELQKYDV
+808 FVSYIDELQKYDV
-821 DFGEADT
+821 DFGEADM

-859 NFNKQDTRSRL
+859 NFNKQDTRSKM

-929 GTLKDAAEKLEDYRK
+929 GTLKDAAEKLEFYRQQ
-944 RAELSGTM
+944 ANLS
-952 EKALPYLTREGAAGY
+952 KAADRPLSYLTREGASGY
-967 LDWVLPAVL
+967 LYWILPAVL
-976 SYGEKYPI
+976 SYGDKYPV

-995 EVKNQIEQENGLKER
+995 EVEN
-1010 RKAIDEA
+1010 
-1017 ETALVEQLEDRFQQ
+1017 QLEKNEDLTERIEEIEAADTQLVGQLKQRFSQR
-1031 HYPYQTDILRKN
+1031 YPYQVDVLRKN

-1056 EKFEAEQEDTISAFL
+1056 ERFEAEQEETVPAFL

-1081 FIQREEAE
+1081 FIQREESVE
-1089 KGSELSEVQ
+1089 Q
-1098 DTGKKSENIAA
+1098 
-1109 QKKDPETASRGA
+1109 ETPNRGA

-1136 ASEKSVHEQMETM
+1136 ASEKSVHEQMEAM
-1149 EKAEKITPDM
+1149 EKEEKITADM

-1170 FVSSETGK
+1170 FVSSVTGR
-1178 RMALAQQAGMLYRE
+1178 RMALAQRGGALYRE

-1204 ESYGFGAEDAGKT
+1204 ENYGFGVGSNTDSRENIYEKT
-1217 ACCQDS
+1217 DS
-1223 VGMDGKENKEN
+1223 D
-1234 HQEKHEEKH
+1234 QEKEEQKKVRHEE
-1243 EEKHQTQDLTL
+1243 DLTL

-1280 RAKEL
+1280 QAKEL
-1285 VDRYE
+1285 IDRYE

-1301 RVFSAR
+1301 RVFAAR
-1307 KLKVKEILIY
+1307 KLKVKEVLIY

>member
-1 MKVSWTPEQ
+1 
-10 QKVIDLRNR
+10 
-19 NILVS
+19 
-24 AAAGSGKTAVL
+24 
-35 VERIVKM
+35 
-42 ITDKDHPVDIDH
+42 
-54 LLIVTFTNAAAA
+54 
-66 EMRERI
+66 
-72 GNAIEKALDEQPG
+72 
-85 DEHLLRQLT
+85 
-94 LIHNAQITTIDSFC
+94 
-108 LYVVRN
+108 
-114 HFHEI
+114 
-119 DLEPNFRIGDEG
+119 
-131 ELKLLR
+131 
-137 EDVLNKVLEQN
+137 
-148 YEEPSETFSDFVE
+148 
-161 GYASG
+161 
-166 RTDAALNEMILQ
+166 
-178 LYEFSRSYP
+178 
-187 WPEKWLDSFEG
+187 
-198 AYRIEGREELDHAGW
+198 
-213 LTPLTENIRFVLND
+213 
-227 CRQLLKQALD
+227 
-237 LTLQDD
+237 
-243 GPDMYEKAIRSDL
+243 
-256 EKYESL
+256 
-262 SKLTS
+262 
-267 FCELSEALPNLKYD
+267 
-281 RLASSRGFDG
+281 
-291 DVEKLELV
+291 
-299 KSLREQAKDVVK
+299 
-311 KLCRQYFFCS
+311 
-321 PEMMIEQLTR
+321 
-331 TEPML
+331 
-336 EEVLRLT
+336 
-343 RQFAE
+343 
-348 EFAAAKRGKNLVDFH
+348 
-363 DVEHFALQ
+363 
-371 ILVDEETEQAKKTAE
+371 
-386 EFRDTFEEIMID
+386 MID

-414 SREERGRNNI
+414 SREERGENNI

-444 FMQKYDSYSLEES
+444 FMKKYDSYSLEES
-457 RAQRIDLHRNFRSR
+457 TTQRIDLHKNFRSR

-477 TNDIFYKIMER
+477 TNDIFYKIMAR
-488 SLGNVAYDAK
+488 SLGNVEYDAE

-508 TIGKKETAEEKMEQN
+508 VSA
-523 SSDFTPEI
+523 DFIPEI

-544 ELSDRKTLEAK
+544 ELTDKKTLEAK

-573 ATGTLRAA
+573 AAGTLRAA
-581 HYSDIVIL
+581 RYSDIVIL

-625 QTVLSMLRILDNP
+625 QTVLSMLRLLDNP

-649 SPIAGLTDEEL
+649 SPMAGLTDEEL

-682 LLEED
+682 LYEED
-687 AQGSDTV
+687 GQKEISD
-694 DSGTEAELLNNGTEA
+694 SEA
-709 DHPTGKREHGEKQNP
+709 DSEADQKQGRNADGKKEDD
-724 ELEQNPIEII
+724 IETT
-734 AHQKLLEFYKKYKQL
+734 AHRKLLKFYKKYRQL

-754 DTPIHELIGIILRET
+754 DTPIHELIEIILRET

-781 SRRTA
+781 NRRTA

-821 DFGEADT
+821 DFGEADM

-859 NFNKQDTRSRL
+859 NFNKQDTRSKM

-929 GTLKDAAEKLEDYRK
+929 GTLKDAPEKLEFFRQQ
-944 RAELSGTM
+944 ANLS
-952 EKALPYLTREGAAGY
+952 KAADRPLSYLTREGASGY
-967 LDWVLPAVL
+967 LDWILPAVL
-976 SYGEKYPI
+976 SYGDKYPV
-984 RIVEAAELVLN
+984 RIVEAAELVLD
-995 EVKNQIEQENGLKER
+995 EVEN
-1010 RKAIDEA
+1010 
-1017 ETALVEQLEDRFQQ
+1017 QLEQNEDLTERIEEIEAADTQLVGQLKQRFSQR
-1031 HYPYQTDILRKN
+1031 YPYQTDILRKN

-1056 EKFEAEQEDTISAFL
+1056 EKFEAEQEETIPAFL

-1081 FIQREEAE
+1081 FIQREESVE
-1089 KGSELSEVQ
+1089 Q
-1098 DTGKKSENIAA
+1098 
-1109 QKKDPETASRGA
+1109 ETANRGA

-1136 ASEKSVHEQMETM
+1136 ASEKSVHEQMEAM
-1149 EKAEKITPDM
+1149 EKEEKITADM
-1159 RALVKEQIVAD
+1159 RALVREQTVAD

-1178 RMALAQQAGMLYRE
+1178 RMALAQRMGALYRE
-1192 KPFVMG
+1192 RPFVMG

-1204 ESYGFGAEDAGKT
+1204 ENYGFGVGSNTDSCENIYEKT
-1217 ACCQDS
+1217 DS
-1223 VGMDGKENKEN
+1223 D
-1234 HQEKHEEKH
+1234 QEKEEQQKVRHEE
-1243 EEKHQTQDLTL
+1243 DLTL

-1280 RAKEL
+1280 QAKEL
-1285 VDRYE
+1285 IDRYE

-1301 RVFSAR
+1301 RVFGAR

>member
-1 MKVSWTPEQ
+1 MGVSWTTEQ
-10 QKVIDLRNR
+10 QQVIDLRNR

-35 VERIVKM
+35 VERIVKI
-42 ITDKDHPVDIDH
+42 ITDKNHPVDIDH

-137 EDVLNKVLEQN
+137 EDVLGRVLEQN
-148 YEEPSETFSDFVE
+148 YEEPSEAFSDFVE

-187 WPEKWLDSFEG
+187 WPEKWLDSFVG
-198 AYRIEGREELDHAGW
+198 AYSIETREELDRAEW
-213 LTPLTENIRFVLND
+213 LAPLTENICFVLKD
-227 CRQLLKQALD
+227 CEQLLKQALAI
-237 LTLQDD
+237 TQQDD
-243 GPDMYEKAIRSDL
+243 GPDMYEKAVQSDL
-256 EKYESL
+256 EKYEGL
-262 SKLTS
+262 SRLTS
-267 FCELSEALPNLKYD
+267 FCELSGALSDIKYD
-281 RLASSRGFDG
+281 RLASSRGFEG
-291 DVEKLELV
+291 DPDKLELV

-321 PEMMIEQLTR
+321 PEMMIEQLER

-336 EEVLRLT
+336 EEVVRLT
-343 RQFAE
+343 KQFAD
-348 EFAAAKRGKNLVDFH
+348 EFAAAKRRKNLVDFH

-371 ILVDEETEQAKKTAE
+371 ILVDEETEKAKKTAE

-414 SREERGRNNI
+414 SREERGENNI

-444 FMQKYDSYSLEES
+444 FMKKYDSYSLEES
-457 RAQRIDLHRNFRSR
+457 TTQRIDLHKNFRSR

-477 TNDIFYKIMER
+477 TNDIFYKIMAR
-488 SLGNVAYDAK
+488 SLGNVEYDAE

-508 TIGKKETAEEKMEQN
+508 VSA
-523 SSDFTPEI
+523 DFIPEI

-544 ELSDRKTLEAK
+544 ELTDKKTLEAK

-573 ATGTLRAA
+573 AAGTLRAA
-581 HYSDIVIL
+581 RYSDIVIL

-625 QTVLSMLRILDNP
+625 QTVLSMLRLLDNP

-649 SPIAGLTDEEL
+649 SPMAGLTDEEL

-682 LLEED
+682 LYEED
-687 AQGSDTV
+687 GQKEISD
-694 DSGTEAELLNNGTEA
+694 SEA
-709 DHPTGKREHGEKQNP
+709 DSEADQKQGRNADGKKEDD
-724 ELEQNPIEII
+724 IETT
-734 AHQKLLEFYKKYKQL
+734 AHRKLLKFYKKYRQL

-754 DTPIHELIGIILRET
+754 DTPIHELIEIILRET

-781 SRRTA
+781 NRRTA

-821 DFGEADT
+821 DFGEADM

-859 NFNKQDTRSRL
+859 NFNKQDTRSKM

-929 GTLKDAAEKLEDYRK
+929 GTLKDAPEKLEFFRQQ
-944 RAELSGTM
+944 ANLS
-952 EKALPYLTREGAAGY
+952 KAADRPLSYLTREGASGY
-967 LDWVLPAVL
+967 LDWILPAVL
-976 SYGEKYPI
+976 SYGDKYPV
-984 RIVEAAELVLN
+984 RIVEAAELVLD
-995 EVKNQIEQENGLKER
+995 EVEN
-1010 RKAIDEA
+1010 
-1017 ETALVEQLEDRFQQ
+1017 QLEQNEDLTERIGEIKAADPQLVGQLKQRFSQR
-1031 HYPYQTDILRKN
+1031 YPYQVDVLRKN

-1056 EKFEAEQEDTISAFL
+1056 EKFEAEQEETIPAFL

-1081 FIQREEAE
+1081 FIQRQ
-1089 KGSELSEVQ
+1089 GSVEQ
-1098 DTGKKSENIAA
+1098 
-1109 QKKDPETASRGA
+1109 ETPNRGA

-1136 ASEKSVHEQMETM
+1136 ASEKSVHEQMEAM
-1149 EKAEKITPDM
+1149 EKEAKITADM

-1170 FVSSETGK
+1170 FVSSETGR
-1178 RMALAQQAGMLYRE
+1178 RMALAQRGGALYRE

-1204 ESYGFGAEDAGKT
+1204 ENYGFGVGSNTDSCENIYEKT
-1217 ACCQDS
+1217 DS
-1223 VGMDGKENKEN
+1223 D
-1234 HQEKHEEKH
+1234 QEKEEQQKVRHEE
-1243 EEKHQTQDLTL
+1243 DLTL

-1280 RAKEL
+1280 QTKEL
-1285 VDRYE
+1285 IDRYE

-1301 RVFSAR
+1301 RVFAAR

-1317 SFSLEQLITL
+1317 SFFLEQLITL

>member
-1 MKVSWTPEQ
+1 MGVSWTTEQ
-10 QKVIDLRNR
+10 QQVIDLRNR

-35 VERIVKM
+35 VERIVKI
-42 ITDKDHPVDIDH
+42 ITDKNHPVDIDH

-85 DEHLLRQLT
+85 NEHLLRQLT

-137 EDVLNKVLEQN
+137 EDVLGRVLEQN
-148 YEEPSETFSDFVE
+148 YEEPSEAFSDFVE

-187 WPEKWLDSFEG
+187 WPEKWLDSFVG
-198 AYRIEGREELDHAGW
+198 AYRIETREELDRAEW
-213 LTPLTENIRFVLND
+213 LAPLTENICFVLKD
-227 CRQLLKQALD
+227 CEQLLKQALAI
-237 LTLQDD
+237 TQQDD
-243 GPDMYEKAIRSDL
+243 GPDMYEKAVRSDL

-267 FCELSEALPNLKYD
+267 FCELSVALSDIKYD
-281 RLASSRGFDG
+281 RLASSRGFEGNPD
-291 DVEKLELV
+291 KLELV

-311 KLCRQYFFCS
+311 KLCKQYFFCS
-321 PEMMIEQLTR
+321 PEMMIEQLER

-336 EEVLRLT
+336 EEVVRLT
-343 RQFAE
+343 KQFAD
-348 EFAAAKRGKNLVDFH
+348 EFAAAKRRKNLVDFH

-371 ILVDEETEQAKKTAE
+371 ILVDEETEKAKKTAE

-414 SREERGRNNI
+414 SREERGENNI

-444 FMQKYDSYSLEES
+444 FMKKYDSYSLEES
-457 RAQRIDLHRNFRSR
+457 TTQRIDLHKNFRSR

-477 TNDIFYKIMER
+477 TNDIFYKIMAR
-488 SLGNVAYDAK
+488 SLGNVEYDAE

-508 TIGKKETAEEKMEQN
+508 AMPVQENPVGEKAAEDEKVSGKQIN
-523 SSDFTPEI
+523 GFTPEI

-544 ELSDRKTLEAK
+544 ELSDKKTLEAK
-555 IVAEEIKH
+555 IVAEEIRH

-573 ATGTLRAA
+573 ATGELRAA
-581 HYSDIVIL
+581 RYSDIVIL

-597 DSLVEVLNENG
+597 DSLVEVLNGNG

-625 QTVLSMLRILDNP
+625 QTVLSMLRLLDNP

-649 SPIAGLTDEEL
+649 SPMAGLTDEEL

-682 LLEED
+682 LYEED
-687 AQGSDTV
+687 GQKEISD
-694 DSGTEAELLNNGTEA
+694 SEA
-709 DHPTGKREHGEKQNP
+709 DSEADQKQGRNADGKKEDD
-724 ELEQNPIEII
+724 IETT
-734 AHQKLLEFYKKYKQL
+734 AHRKLLKFYKKYRQL

-754 DTPIHELIGIILRET
+754 DTPIHELIEIILRET

-821 DFGEADT
+821 DFGEADM

-859 NFNKQDTRSRL
+859 NFNKQDTRSKM

-902 IDLENLGEELRV
+902 IELENLGEELRV

-929 GTLKDAAEKLEDYRK
+929 GTLKDAAEKLEFYRQQ
-944 RAELSGTM
+944 ANLS
-952 EKALPYLTREGAAGY
+952 KAADRPLSYLTREGASGY
-967 LDWVLPAVL
+967 LDWILPAVL
-976 SYGEKYPI
+976 SYGDKYPV
-984 RIVEAAELVLN
+984 RIVEAAELVLD
-995 EVKNQIEQENGLKER
+995 EVEN
-1010 RKAIDEA
+1010 
-1017 ETALVEQLEDRFQQ
+1017 QLEQNENLTERIGEIKAADPQLVGQLKQRFSQR
-1031 HYPYQTDILRKN
+1031 YPYQTDILRKN

-1056 EKFEAEQEDTISAFL
+1056 EKFEAEQEETIPAFL

-1081 FIQREEAE
+1081 FIQRQGSVEQEAQNKAQDAGQEAE
-1089 KGSELSEVQ
+1089 SKAEQ
-1098 DTGKKSENIAA
+1098 KIKSN
-1109 QKKDPETASRGA
+1109 TANRGA

-1136 ASEKSVHEQMETM
+1136 ASEKSVYEQMEAM
-1149 EKAEKITPDM
+1149 EKEEKITADM

-1178 RMALAQQAGMLYRE
+1178 RMALAQRMGALYRE

-1204 ESYGFGAEDAGKT
+1204 ENYGFGAGA
-1217 ACCQDS
+1217 Q
-1223 VGMDGKENKEN
+1223 MIENEVQTENAQQEIMSENVSREN
-1234 HQEKHEEKH
+1234 HMHEE
-1243 EEKHQTQDLTL
+1243 DLTL
-1254 IQGIIDVFWIEKDG
+1254 IQGIIDVFWIEDDG
-1268 IVLLDYKTDRVQ
+1268 ITVLDYKTDRVDTAQ
-1280 RAKEL
+1280 EL
-1285 VDRYE
+1285 IDRYA

-1301 RVFSAR
+1301 RVFATR

-1317 SFSLEQLITL
+1317 SFRLEKLISIE

>member
-1 MKVSWTPEQ
+1 MGVSWTTEQ
-10 QKVIDLRNR
+10 QQVIDLRNR

-35 VERIVKM
+35 VERIVKIM
-42 ITDKDHPVDIDH
+42 TDKNHPVDIDH
-54 LLIVTFTNAAAA
+54 LLIVTFTNAATA

-137 EDVLNKVLEQN
+137 EDVLGRVLEQN
-148 YEEPSETFSDFVE
+148 YEEPSEAFSDFVE

-187 WPEKWLDSFEG
+187 WPEKWLDSFVG
-198 AYRIEGREELDHAGW
+198 AYSIETREELDRAEW
-213 LTPLTENIRFVLND
+213 LAPLTENICFVLKD
-227 CRQLLKQALD
+227 CEQLLKQALAI
-237 LTLQDD
+237 TQQDD
-243 GPDMYEKAIRSDL
+243 GPDMYEKAVQSDL
-256 EKYESL
+256 EKYEGL
-262 SKLTS
+262 SRLTS
-267 FCELSEALPNLKYD
+267 FCELSGALSDIKYD
-281 RLASSRGFDG
+281 RLASSRGFEG
-291 DVEKLELV
+291 DPDKLELV

-321 PEMMIEQLTR
+321 PEMMIEQLER

-336 EEVLRLT
+336 EEVVRLT
-343 RQFAE
+343 KQFAD
-348 EFAAAKRGKNLVDFH
+348 EFAAAKRRKNLVDFH

-371 ILVDEETEQAKKTAE
+371 ILVDEETEKAKKTAE

-414 SREERGRNNI
+414 SREERGENNI

-444 FMQKYDSYSLEES
+444 FMKKYDSYSLEES
-457 RAQRIDLHRNFRSR
+457 TTQRIDLHKNFRSR

-477 TNDIFYKIMER
+477 TNDIFYKIMAR
-488 SLGNVAYDAK
+488 SLGNVEYDAE

-508 TIGKKETAEEKMEQN
+508 VSA
-523 SSDFTPEI
+523 DFIPEI

-544 ELSDRKTLEAK
+544 ELTDKKTLEAK

-573 ATGTLRAA
+573 AAGTLRAA
-581 HYSDIVIL
+581 RYSDIVIL

-625 QTVLSMLRILDNP
+625 QTVLSMLRLLDNP

-649 SPIAGLTDEEL
+649 SPMAGLTDEEL

-682 LLEED
+682 LYEED
-687 AQGSDTV
+687 GQKEISD
-694 DSGTEAELLNNGTEA
+694 SEA
-709 DHPTGKREHGEKQNP
+709 DSEADQKQGRNADGKKEDD
-724 ELEQNPIEII
+724 IETT
-734 AHQKLLEFYKKYKQL
+734 AHRKLLKFYKKYRQL

-754 DTPIHELIGIILRET
+754 DTPIHELIEIILRET

-781 SRRTA
+781 NRRTA

-821 DFGEADT
+821 DFGEADM

-859 NFNKQDTRSRL
+859 NFNKQDTRSKM

-929 GTLKDAAEKLEDYRK
+929 GTLKDAPEKLEFFRQQ
-944 RAELSGTM
+944 ANLS
-952 EKALPYLTREGAAGY
+952 KAADRPLSYLTREGASGY
-967 LDWVLPAVL
+967 LDWILPAVL
-976 SYGEKYPI
+976 SYGDKYPV
-984 RIVEAAELVLN
+984 RIVEAAELVLD
-995 EVKNQIEQENGLKER
+995 EVEN
-1010 RKAIDEA
+1010 
-1017 ETALVEQLEDRFQQ
+1017 QLEQNEDLTERIGEIKAADPQLVGQLKQRFSQR
-1031 HYPYQTDILRKN
+1031 YPYQVDVLRKN

-1056 EKFEAEQEDTISAFL
+1056 EKFEAEQEETIPAFL

-1081 FIQREEAE
+1081 FIQRQ
-1089 KGSELSEVQ
+1089 GSVEQ
-1098 DTGKKSENIAA
+1098 
-1109 QKKDPETASRGA
+1109 ETPNRGA

-1136 ASEKSVHEQMETM
+1136 ASEKSVHEQMEAM
-1149 EKAEKITPDM
+1149 EKEEKITADM

-1170 FVSSETGK
+1170 FVSSETGR
-1178 RMALAQQAGMLYRE
+1178 RMALAQRGGALYRE

-1204 ESYGFGAEDAGKT
+1204 ENYGFGVGSNTDSCENIYEKT
-1217 ACCQDS
+1217 DS
-1223 VGMDGKENKEN
+1223 D
-1234 HQEKHEEKH
+1234 QEKEEQQKVRHEE
-1243 EEKHQTQDLTL
+1243 DLTL

-1280 RAKEL
+1280 QTKEL
-1285 VDRYE
+1285 IDRYE

-1301 RVFSAR
+1301 RVFAAR

-1317 SFSLEQLITL
+1317 SFFLEQLITL

>member
-1 MKVSWTPEQ
+1 MGVSWTTEQ
-10 QKVIDLRNR
+10 QQVIDLRNR

-35 VERIVKM
+35 VERIVKI
-42 ITDKDHPVDIDH
+42 ITDKNHPVDIDH

-137 EDVLNKVLEQN
+137 EDVLGKVLEQN
-148 YEEPSETFSDFVE
+148 YEEPSEAFSDFVE

-187 WPEKWLDSFEG
+187 WPEKWLDSFVG
-198 AYRIEGREELDHAGW
+198 IYRIENREELDRAEW
-213 LTPLTENIRFVLND
+213 LAPLTQNIRFVLKD
-227 CRQLLKQALD
+227 CEQLLKQALAV
-237 LTLQDD
+237 TQQDD
-243 GPDMYEKAIRSDL
+243 GPDMYEKAVRSDL

-267 FCELSEALPNLKYD
+267 FCELSVALSDIKYD
-281 RLASSRGFDG
+281 RLASSRGFEG
-291 DVEKLELV
+291 DPDKLELV

-311 KLCRQYFFCS
+311 KLCKQYFFCS
-321 PEMMIEQLTR
+321 PEMMIEQLER

-336 EEVLRLT
+336 EEVVRLT
-343 RQFAE
+343 KQFAD
-348 EFAAAKRGKNLVDFH
+348 EFAAAKRRKNLVDFH

-371 ILVDEETEQAKKTAE
+371 ILVDEETEKVKKTAE

-414 SREERGRNNI
+414 SREERGENNI

-444 FMQKYDSYSLEES
+444 FMKKYDSYSLEES
-457 RAQRIDLHRNFRSR
+457 TTQRIDLHKNFRSR

-477 TNDIFYKIMER
+477 TNDIFYKIMVR
-488 SLGNVAYDAK
+488 SLGNVEYDAE

-508 TIGKKETAEEKMEQN
+508 VSA
-523 SSDFTPEI
+523 DFTPEI

-544 ELSDRKTLEAK
+544 EFSDKKTLEAK
-555 IVAEEIKH
+555 IVAEEIRH

-573 ATGTLRAA
+573 ATGELRAA
-581 HYSDIVIL
+581 RYSDIVIL

-597 DSLVEVLNENG
+597 DSLVEVLNGNG

-625 QTVLSMLRILDNP
+625 QTVLSMLRLLDNP

-649 SPIAGLTDEEL
+649 SPMAGLTDEEL

-682 LLEED
+682 LYEED
-687 AQGSDTV
+687 GQKEISD
-694 DSGTEAELLNNGTEA
+694 SEA
-709 DHPTGKREHGEKQNP
+709 DRKQGRNADEKTENH
-724 ELEQNPIEII
+724 IEIT
-734 AHQKLLEFYKKYKQL
+734 AHRKLLKFYKKYKQL

-754 DTPIHELIGIILRET
+754 DTPIHELIEIILRET

-781 SRRTA
+781 NRRTA

-821 DFGEADT
+821 DFGEADM

-859 NFNKQDTRSRL
+859 NFNKQDTRSKM

-929 GTLKDAAEKLEDYRK
+929 GTLKDAPEKLEFFRQQ
-944 RAELSGTM
+944 ANLS
-952 EKALPYLTREGAAGY
+952 KAADRPLSYLTREGASGY
-967 LDWVLPAVL
+967 LDWILPAVL
-976 SYGEKYPI
+976 SYGDKYPV
-984 RIVEAAELVLN
+984 RIVEAAELVLD
-995 EVKNQIEQENGLKER
+995 EVEN
-1010 RKAIDEA
+1010 
-1017 ETALVEQLEDRFQQ
+1017 QLEQNEDLTERIGEIKAADPQLVGQLKQRFSQR
-1031 HYPYQTDILRKN
+1031 YPYQVDVLRKN

-1056 EKFEAEQEDTISAFL
+1056 EKFEAEQEETIPAFL

-1081 FIQREEAE
+1081 FIQRQ
-1089 KGSELSEVQ
+1089 GSVEQ
-1098 DTGKKSENIAA
+1098 
-1109 QKKDPETASRGA
+1109 ETPNRGA

-1136 ASEKSVHEQMETM
+1136 ASEKSVHEQMEAM
-1149 EKAEKITPDM
+1149 EKEEKITADM
-1159 RALVKEQIVAD
+1159 RALVREQTVAD

-1178 RMALAQQAGMLYRE
+1178 RMALAQRGGALYRE

-1204 ESYGFGAEDAGKT
+1204 ERYGFGAGA
-1217 ACCQDS
+1217 Q
-1223 VGMDGKENKEN
+1223 MIENEAQTENAQQEIMSENVSQEN
-1234 HQEKHEEKH
+1234 HMHEE
-1243 EEKHQTQDLTL
+1243 DLTL
-1254 IQGIIDVFWIEKDG
+1254 IQGIIDVFWIEDDG
-1268 IVLLDYKTDRVQ
+1268 ITVLDYKTDRVDTAQ
-1280 RAKEL
+1280 EL
-1285 VDRYE
+1285 IDRYA

-1301 RVFSAR
+1301 RVFATR

-1317 SFSLEQLITL
+1317 SFRLVKLISIE

>member
-1 MKVSWTPEQ
+1 MGVSWTTEQ
-10 QKVIDLRNR
+10 QQVIDLRNR

-35 VERIVKM
+35 VERIVKI
-42 ITDKDHPVDIDH
+42 ITDKNHPVDIDH

-137 EDVLNKVLEQN
+137 EDVLGRVLEQN
-148 YEEPSETFSDFVE
+148 YEEPSEAFSDFVE

-187 WPEKWLDSFEG
+187 WPEKWLDSFVG
-198 AYRIEGREELDHAGW
+198 AYRIETREELDRAEW
-213 LTPLTENIRFVLND
+213 LAPLTENICFVLKD
-227 CRQLLKQALD
+227 CEQLLKQALAI
-237 LTLQDD
+237 TQQDD
-243 GPDMYEKAIRSDL
+243 GPDMYEKAVQSDL
-256 EKYESL
+256 EKYEGL
-262 SKLTS
+262 SRLTS
-267 FCELSEALPNLKYD
+267 FCELSEALSDIKYD
-281 RLASSRGFDG
+281 RLASSRGFEG
-291 DVEKLELV
+291 DPDKLELV

-311 KLCRQYFFCS
+311 KLCKQYFFCS
-321 PEMMIEQLTR
+321 PEMMIEQLER

-336 EEVLRLT
+336 EEVVRLT
-343 RQFAE
+343 KQFAD
-348 EFAAAKRGKNLVDFH
+348 EFAAAKRRKNLVDFH

-371 ILVDEETEQAKKTAE
+371 ILVDEETEKAKKTAE

-414 SREERGRNNI
+414 SREERGENNI

-444 FMQKYDSYSLEES
+444 FMKKYDSYSLEES
-457 RAQRIDLHRNFRSR
+457 TTQRIDLHKNFRSR

-477 TNDIFYKIMER
+477 TNDIFYKIMAR
-488 SLGNVAYDAK
+488 SLGNVEYDAE

-508 TIGKKETAEEKMEQN
+508 VSA
-523 SSDFTPEI
+523 DFIPEI

-544 ELSDRKTLEAK
+544 ELTDKKTLEAK

-573 ATGTLRAA
+573 AAGTLRAA

-625 QTVLSMLRILDNP
+625 QTVLSMLRLLDNP

-649 SPIAGLTDEEL
+649 SPMAGLNDEEL

-682 LLEED
+682 LYEEGGQIEISNSEED
-687 AQGSDTV
+687 QKQGRNADEK
-694 DSGTEAELLNNGTEA
+694 TEN
-709 DHPTGKREHGEKQNP
+709 H
-724 ELEQNPIEII
+724 IEIT
-734 AHQKLLEFYKKYKQL
+734 AHRKLLKFYKKYKQL

-754 DTPIHELIGIILRET
+754 DTPIHELIEIILRET

-781 SRRTA
+781 NRRTA

-821 DFGEADT
+821 DFGEADM

-859 NFNKQDTRSRL
+859 NFNKQDTRSKM

-929 GTLKDAAEKLEDYRK
+929 GTLKDAAEKLEFYRQQ
-944 RAELSGTM
+944 AELSKAA
-952 EKALPYLTREGAAGY
+952 EKPLPYLTREGASGY
-967 LDWVLPAVL
+967 LDWILPAVL
-976 SYGEKYPI
+976 SYGDKYPV
-984 RIVEAAELVLN
+984 RIVEAAELVLD
-995 EVKNQIEQENGLKER
+995 EVEN
-1010 RKAIDEA
+1010 
-1017 ETALVEQLEDRFQQ
+1017 QLEQNENLTERIVEIEAADTQLVGQLKQRFSQR
-1031 HYPYQTDILRKN
+1031 YPYQTDILRKN

-1056 EKFEAEQEDTISAFL
+1056 ERFEAEQEETVPAFL

-1081 FIQREEAE
+1081 FIQREESVE
-1089 KGSELSEVQ
+1089 Q
-1098 DTGKKSENIAA
+1098 
-1109 QKKDPETASRGA
+1109 ETPNRGA

-1136 ASEKSVHEQMETM
+1136 ASEKSVHEQMEAM
-1149 EKAEKITPDM
+1149 EKEEKITADM
-1159 RALVKEQIVAD
+1159 RALVREQTVAD

-1178 RMALAQQAGMLYRE
+1178 RMALAQRGGALYRE

-1204 ESYGFGAEDAGKT
+1204 ENYGFGVGSNTDSCENIYEKT
-1217 ACCQDS
+1217 DS
-1223 VGMDGKENKEN
+1223 D
-1234 HQEKHEEKH
+1234 QEKEEQKKVRHEE
-1243 EEKHQTQDLTL
+1243 DLTL

-1280 RAKEL
+1280 QAKEL
-1285 VDRYE
+1285 IDRYE

-1301 RVFSAR
+1301 RVFAAR

>member
-1 MKVSWTPEQ
+1 MGVSWTTEQ
-10 QKVIDLRNR
+10 QQVIDLRNR

-35 VERIVKM
+35 VERIVKI
-42 ITDKDHPVDIDH
+42 ITDKNHPVDIDH

-85 DEHLLRQLT
+85 NEHLLRQLT

-114 HFHEI
+114 HLHEI

-137 EDVLNKVLEQN
+137 EDVLGRVLEQN
-148 YEEPSETFSDFVE
+148 YEEPSEAFSDFVE

-187 WPEKWLDSFEG
+187 WPEKWLDSFVG
-198 AYRIEGREELDHAGW
+198 IYRIENREELDRAEW
-213 LTPLTENIRFVLND
+213 LAPLTQNIRFVLKD
-227 CRQLLKQALD
+227 CEQLLRQALAV
-237 LTLQDD
+237 TQQDD
-243 GPDMYEKAIRSDL
+243 GPDMYEKAVRSDL

-267 FCELSEALPNLKYD
+267 FCELSGALSDIKYD
-281 RLASSRGFDG
+281 RLASSRGFEG
-291 DVEKLELV
+291 DPDKLELV

-321 PEMMIEQLTR
+321 PEMMIGQLER

-336 EEVLRLT
+336 EEVVRLT
-343 RQFAE
+343 KQFAD
-348 EFAAAKRGKNLVDFH
+348 EFAAAKRRKNLVDFH

-371 ILVDEETEQAKKTAE
+371 ILVDEETEKAKKTAE

-406 QETLLRSI
+406 QETLLSSI
-414 SREERGRNNI
+414 SREERGENNI

-444 FMQKYDSYSLEES
+444 FMKKYDSYSLEES
-457 RAQRIDLHRNFRSR
+457 TTQRIDLHKNFRSR

-477 TNDIFYKIMER
+477 TNDIFYKIMVR
-488 SLGNVAYDAK
+488 SLGNVEYDAE

-508 TIGKKETAEEKMEQN
+508 VSA
-523 SSDFTPEI
+523 DFTPEI

-544 ELSDRKTLEAK
+544 ELTDKKTLEAK

-563 LMKTQPVTDK
+563 LMKTQQVTDK
-573 ATGTLRAA
+573 AAGTLRAA
-581 HYSDIVIL
+581 RYSDIVIL

-597 DSLVEVLNENG
+597 DSLVEVLNGNG

-625 QTVLSMLRILDNP
+625 QTVLSMLRLLDNP

-649 SPIAGLTDEEL
+649 SPMAGLTDEEL

-682 LLEED
+682 LYEED
-687 AQGSDTV
+687 GQKEISD
-694 DSGTEAELLNNGTEA
+694 SEA
-709 DHPTGKREHGEKQNP
+709 DSEADQKQGRNADGKKEDD
-724 ELEQNPIEII
+724 IETT
-734 AHQKLLEFYKKYKQL
+734 AHRKLLKFYKKYRQL

-754 DTPIHELIGIILRET
+754 DTPIHELIEIILRET

-821 DFGEADT
+821 DFGEADM

-859 NFNKQDTRSRL
+859 NFNKQDTRSKM

-902 IDLENLGEELRV
+902 IELENLGEELRV

-929 GTLKDAAEKLEDYRK
+929 GTLKDAPEKLEFFRQQ
-944 RAELSGTM
+944 ANLS
-952 EKALPYLTREGAAGY
+952 KAADRPLSYLTREGASGY
-967 LDWVLPAVL
+967 LDWILPAVL
-976 SYGEKYPI
+976 SYGDKYPV
-984 RIVEAAELVLN
+984 RIVEAAELVLD
-995 EVKNQIEQENGLKER
+995 EVEN
-1010 RKAIDEA
+1010 
-1017 ETALVEQLEDRFQQ
+1017 QLEQNEDLTERIEEIEAADTQLVGQLKQRFSQR
-1031 HYPYQTDILRKN
+1031 YPYQVDVLRKN

-1056 EKFEAEQEDTISAFL
+1056 ERFEAEQEETVPAFL

-1081 FIQREEAE
+1081 FIQREESVE
-1089 KGSELSEVQ
+1089 Q
-1098 DTGKKSENIAA
+1098 
-1109 QKKDPETASRGA
+1109 ETANRGA

-1136 ASEKSVHEQMETM
+1136 ASEKSVQEQMEAM
-1149 EKAEKITPDM
+1149 EKEEKITADM

-1170 FVSSETGK
+1170 FVSSETGR
-1178 RMALAQQAGMLYRE
+1178 RMALAQCGGALYRE

-1204 ESYGFGAEDAGKT
+1204 ENYGFGVGSNTDSCENIYEKT
-1217 ACCQDS
+1217 DS
-1223 VGMDGKENKEN
+1223 D
-1234 HQEKHEEKH
+1234 QEKEEQKKVCHEE
-1243 EEKHQTQDLTL
+1243 DLTL

-1280 RAKEL
+1280 QAKEL
-1285 VDRYE
+1285 IDRYA

-1301 RVFSAR
+1301 RVFAAR

-1317 SFSLEQLITL
+1317 SFFLEQLITL

>member
-1 MKVSWTPEQ
+1 MGVSWTTEQ
-10 QKVIDLRNR
+10 QQVIDLRNR

-35 VERIVKM
+35 VERIVKI
-42 ITDKDHPVDIDH
+42 ITDKNHPVDIDH

-85 DEHLLRQLT
+85 NEHLLRQLT

-119 DLEPNFRIGDEG
+119 NLEPNFRIGDEG

-137 EDVLNKVLEQN
+137 EDVLGRVLEQN
-148 YEEPSETFSDFVE
+148 YEEPSEAFSDFVE

-187 WPEKWLDSFEG
+187 WPEKWLDSFVG
-198 AYRIEGREELDHAGW
+198 IYRIENREELDRAEW
-213 LTPLTENIRFVLND
+213 LAPLTQNIRFVLKD
-227 CRQLLKQALD
+227 CEQLLKQALAV
-237 LTLQDD
+237 TQQDD
-243 GPDMYEKAIRSDL
+243 GPDMYEKAVRSDL

-267 FCELSEALPNLKYD
+267 FCELSVALSDIKYD
-281 RLASSRGFDG
+281 RLVSSRGFEG
-291 DVEKLELV
+291 DPDKLELV

-311 KLCRQYFFCS
+311 KLCKQYFFCS
-321 PEMMIEQLTR
+321 PEMMIEQLER

-336 EEVLRLT
+336 EEVVRLT
-343 RQFAE
+343 KQFAD
-348 EFAAAKRGKNLVDFH
+348 EFAAAKRRKNLVDFH

-371 ILVDEETEQAKKTAE
+371 ILVDEETEKAKKTAE

-414 SREERGRNNI
+414 SREERGENNI

-444 FMQKYDSYSLEES
+444 FMKKYDSYSLEES
-457 RAQRIDLHRNFRSR
+457 TTQRIDLHKNFRSR

-477 TNDIFYKIMER
+477 TNDIFYKIMAR
-488 SLGNVAYDAK
+488 SLGNVEYDAE

-508 TIGKKETAEEKMEQN
+508 VSA
-523 SSDFTPEI
+523 DFIPEI
-531 LLADSNDELLEDT
+531 LLAGSNDELLEDT
-544 ELSDRKTLEAK
+544 ELSDKKTLEAK
-555 IVAEEIKH
+555 IVAEEIRH

-573 ATGTLRAA
+573 ATGELRAA
-581 HYSDIVIL
+581 RYSDIVIL

-597 DSLVEVLNENG
+597 DSLVEVLNGNG

-625 QTVLSMLRILDNP
+625 QTVLSMLRLLDNP

-649 SPIAGLTDEEL
+649 SPMAGLTDEEL

-682 LLEED
+682 LYEED
-687 AQGSDTV
+687 GQKEISD
-694 DSGTEAELLNNGTEA
+694 SEA
-709 DHPTGKREHGEKQNP
+709 DSEADQKQGRNADGKKEDD
-724 ELEQNPIEII
+724 IETT
-734 AHQKLLEFYKKYKQL
+734 AHRKLLKFYKKYRQL

-754 DTPIHELIGIILRET
+754 DTPIHELIEIILRET

-821 DFGEADT
+821 DFGEADM

-859 NFNKQDTRSRL
+859 NFNKQDTRSKM

-902 IDLENLGEELRV
+902 IELENLGEELRV

-929 GTLKDAAEKLEDYRK
+929 GTLKDAAEKVEFYRQQ
-944 RAELSGTM
+944 ANLS
-952 EKALPYLTREGAAGY
+952 KAADRPLSYLTREGASGY
-967 LDWVLPAVL
+967 LDWILPAVL
-976 SYGEKYPI
+976 SYGDKYPV
-984 RIVEAAELVLN
+984 RIVGAAELVLD
-995 EVKNQIEQENGLKER
+995 EVEN
-1010 RKAIDEA
+1010 
-1017 ETALVEQLEDRFQQ
+1017 QLEQNEDLTERIEEIEAADTQLVGQLKQRFSQR
-1031 HYPYQTDILRKN
+1031 YPYQTDILRKN

-1056 EKFEAEQEDTISAFL
+1056 EKFEAEQEETIPAFL

-1081 FIQREEAE
+1081 FIQRQE
-1089 KGSELSEVQ
+1089 KITPDQNVSGQGVQ
-1098 DTGKKSENIAA
+1098 VN
-1109 QKKDPETASRGA
+1109 RGA

-1136 ASEKSVHEQMETM
+1136 TSEKSVQEQMDAM
-1149 EKAEKITPDM
+1149 EKEEKITADM
-1159 RALVKEQIVAD
+1159 RTLVKERIVAD

-1178 RMALAQQAGMLYRE
+1178 RMALAQRMGALYRE

-1204 ESYGFGAEDAGKT
+1204 ENYGFGAGA
-1217 ACCQDS
+1217 Q
-1223 VGMDGKENKEN
+1223 MIENEVQTENAQQEIVLENVSREN
-1234 HQEKHEEKH
+1234 HMHEE
-1243 EEKHQTQDLTL
+1243 DLTL
-1254 IQGIIDVFWIEKDG
+1254 IQGIIDVFWIEDDG
-1268 IVLLDYKTDRVQ
+1268 ITVLDYKTDRVDTAQ
-1280 RAKEL
+1280 EL
-1285 VDRYE
+1285 IDRYA

-1301 RVFSAR
+1301 RVFATR

-1317 SFSLEQLITL
+1317 SFRLEKLISIE

>member
-1 MKVSWTPEQ
+1 MGVSWTTEQ
-10 QKVIDLRNR
+10 QQVIDLRNR

-35 VERIVKM
+35 VERIVKI
-42 ITDKDHPVDIDH
+42 ITDKNHPVDIDH

-137 EDVLNKVLEQN
+137 EDVLGRVLEQN
-148 YEEPSETFSDFVE
+148 YEEPSEAFSDFVE

-187 WPEKWLDSFEG
+187 WPEKWLDSFVG
-198 AYRIEGREELDHAGW
+198 AYRIETREELDRAEW
-213 LTPLTENIRFVLND
+213 LAPLTENIRFVLKD
-227 CRQLLKQALD
+227 CEQLLKQALAV
-237 LTLQDD
+237 TQQDD
-243 GPDMYEKAIRSDL
+243 GPDMYEKAVRSDL
-256 EKYESL
+256 EKYEGL

-267 FCELSEALPNLKYD
+267 FCELSGALSDIKYD
-281 RLASSRGFDG
+281 RLASSRGFEG
-291 DVEKLELV
+291 DPDKLELV

-311 KLCRQYFFCS
+311 KLCKQYFFCS
-321 PEMMIEQLTR
+321 PEMMIEQLER

-336 EEVLRLT
+336 EEVVRLT
-343 RQFAE
+343 KQFAD
-348 EFAAAKRGKNLVDFH
+348 EFAAAKRRKNLVDFH

-371 ILVDEETEQAKKTAE
+371 ILVDEETEKAKKTAE

-414 SREERGRNNI
+414 SREERGENNI

-444 FMQKYDSYSLEES
+444 FMKKYDSYSLEES
-457 RAQRIDLHRNFRSR
+457 TTQRIDLHKNFRSR

-477 TNDIFYKIMER
+477 TNDIFYKIMAR
-488 SLGNVAYDAK
+488 SLGNVEYDEE

-508 TIGKKETAEEKMEQN
+508 AMPVQENPVGEKAAEDEKVSGKQIN
-523 SSDFTPEI
+523 GFTPEI

-544 ELSDRKTLEAK
+544 DFSDKKTLEAK
-555 IVAEEIKH
+555 IVAEEIRH

-573 ATGTLRAA
+573 ATGELRAA
-581 HYSDIVIL
+581 RYSDIVIL

-597 DSLVEVLNENG
+597 DSLVEVLNGNG

-625 QTVLSMLRILDNP
+625 QTVLSILRLLDNP

-649 SPIAGLTDEEL
+649 SPMAGLTDEEL

-682 LLEED
+682 LYEED
-687 AQGSDTV
+687 GKKEIS
-694 DSGTEAELLNNGTEA
+694 NPEA
-709 DHPTGKREHGEKQNP
+709 DQKQGKNADEKP
-724 ELEQNPIEII
+724 ENHIEST
-734 AHQKLLEFYKKYKQL
+734 AHQKLLEFYKKYRQL

-754 DTPIHELIGIILRET
+754 DTPIHELIEIILCET

-781 SRRTA
+781 NRRTA

-821 DFGEADT
+821 DFGEADM

-859 NFNKQDTRSRL
+859 NFNKQDTRSKM

-929 GTLKDAAEKLEDYRK
+929 GTLKDAPEKLEFFRQQ
-944 RAELSGTM
+944 ANLS
-952 EKALPYLTREGAAGY
+952 KAADRPLSYLTREGASGY
-967 LDWVLPAVL
+967 LDWILPAVL
-976 SYGEKYPI
+976 SYGDKYPV
-984 RIVEAAELVLN
+984 RIVEAAELVLD
-995 EVKNQIEQENGLKER
+995 EVEN
-1010 RKAIDEA
+1010 
-1017 ETALVEQLEDRFQQ
+1017 QLEQNEDLTERIGEIKAADPQLVGQLKQRFSQR
-1031 HYPYQTDILRKN
+1031 YPYQVDVLRKN

-1056 EKFEAEQEDTISAFL
+1056 EKFEAEQEETIPAFL

-1081 FIQREEAE
+1081 FIQRQE
-1089 KGSELSEVQ
+1089 KITPDQNVSGQGVQ
-1098 DTGKKSENIAA
+1098 VN
-1109 QKKDPETASRGA
+1109 RGA

-1136 ASEKSVHEQMETM
+1136 TSEKSVQEQMDAM
-1149 EKAEKITPDM
+1149 EKEEKIAADM
-1159 RALVKEQIVAD
+1159 RTLVKERIVAD

-1178 RMALAQQAGMLYRE
+1178 RMALAQRMGALYRE

-1204 ESYGFGAEDAGKT
+1204 ERYGFGAGA
-1217 ACCQDS
+1217 Q
-1223 VGMDGKENKEN
+1223 MIENEAQTENAQQEIMSENVSQEN
-1234 HQEKHEEKH
+1234 HMHEE
-1243 EEKHQTQDLTL
+1243 DLTL
-1254 IQGIIDVFWIEKDG
+1254 IQGIIDVFWIEDDG
-1268 IVLLDYKTDRVQ
+1268 ITVLDYKTDRVDTAQ
-1280 RAKEL
+1280 EL
-1285 VDRYE
+1285 IDRYA

-1301 RVFSAR
+1301 RVFATR

-1317 SFSLEQLITL
+1317 SFRLEKLISIE

>member
-1 MKVSWTPEQ
+1 MGVSWTAEQ

-42 ITDKDHPVDIDH
+42 ITDKNHPVDIDH

-72 GNAIEKALDEQPG
+72 GNAIEKALEEAPG

-137 EDVLNKVLEQN
+137 EDVLGKVLEQN
-148 YEEPSETFSDFVE
+148 YEEPSEAFSDFVE

-166 RTDAALNEMILQ
+166 RTDAALNDMILQ

-187 WPEKWLDSFEG
+187 WPGKWLDSFVGTYKVEN
-198 AYRIEGREELDHAGW
+198 REQLDQAKW
-213 LTPLTENIRFVLND
+213 IKPLTENICFVLKD
-227 CRQLLKQALD
+227 CKHLSEQALE
-237 LTLQDD
+237 LTMQDD
-243 GPDMYEKAIRSDL
+243 GPDMYEKAVRSDL

-262 SKLTS
+262 SELTS
-267 FCELSEALPNLKYD
+267 FCELSEALSNIKYD
-281 RLASSRGFDG
+281 RLASSRGFEG
-291 DVEKLELV
+291 DPDKLELV
-299 KSLREQAKDVVK
+299 KNLREQAKDVVK
-311 KLCRQYFFCS
+311 KLCKQYFFCS
-321 PEMMIEQLTR
+321 PEMMIEQLER

-336 EEVLRLT
+336 EEVVRLT
-343 RQFAE
+343 KQFAE
-348 EFAAAKRGKNLVDFH
+348 EFAEAKRRKNLVDFH

-371 ILVDEETEQAKKTAE
+371 ILVDEETEKAKKTAE

-414 SREERGRNNI
+414 SREERGENNI

-444 FMQKYDSYSLEES
+444 FMKKYDSYSLEES
-457 RAQRIDLHRNFRSR
+457 STQRIDLHKNFRSR
-471 EEVLTC
+471 EEVLSC
-477 TNDIFYKIMER
+477 TNDIFYKIMAR
-488 SLGNVAYDAK
+488 SLGNVEYDAE

-508 TIGKKETAEEKMEQN
+508 KLTNG
-523 SSDFTPEI
+523 FTPEI

-544 ELSDRKTLEAK
+544 DFSDKKTLEAK
-555 IVAEEIKH
+555 MVAEKIRQ

-573 ATGTLRAA
+573 ATGALRPVR
-581 HYSDIVIL
+581 YSDIVIL

-617 GYFSTVEV
+617 GYFSAVEV

-638 RQDIPMAAVLR
+638 RQDVPLAAVLR
-649 SPIAGLTDEEL
+649 SPMAGLSDEEL

-666 DGSVPFH
+666 NGEVPFH
-673 EAVLELAEG
+673 EAVLELAEA
-682 LLEED
+682 LYEESVDTHQKNHSIDADDSHEKADRSAKEKSNAEDSLEENGGLQTATHD
-687 AQGSDTV
+687 K
-694 DSGTEAELLNNGTEA
+694 LLN
-709 DHPTGKREHGEKQNP
+709 
-724 ELEQNPIEII
+724 
-734 AHQKLLEFYKKYKQL
+734 FYMKYQQL

-754 DTPIHELIGIILRET
+754 DTPIHELIERILQET
-769 GYGHYVAAMPAG
+769 GYGHYVSAMPAG
-781 SRRTA
+781 KRRMA

-844 KGLEFPIVIVSGMGK
+844 KGLEFPVVFVSGMGK
-859 NFNKQDTRSRL
+859 NFNKQDTRSKM

-884 GKKRIKS
+884 GKRRIKS

-929 GTLKDAAEKLEDYRK
+929 GTLKDAPEKLEFFRQQ
-944 RAELSGTM
+944 A
-952 EKALPYLTREGAAGY
+952 ALYAHSSDATVIPYLTRESATGY

-976 SYGEKYPI
+976 SYGEKYPV
-984 RIVEAAELVLN
+984 RVVEAAELVLQEVENQTEQN
-995 EVKNQIEQENGLKER
+995 EGLIGRMEEIR
-1010 RKAIDEA
+1010 QADPY
-1017 ETALVEQLEDRFQQ
+1017 LVEKLEQRFAQK
-1031 HYPYQTDILRKN
+1031 YPYQTDILRKN

-1056 EKFEAEQEDTISAFL
+1056 EKFEAEQEETVPAFL

-1081 FIQREEAE
+1081 FIQKQGSVEQEAQN
-1089 KGSELSEVQ
+1089 KAQ
-1098 DTGKKSENIAA
+1098 DAGRDAESKAE
-1109 QKKDPETASRGA
+1109 QKIESNTANRGA

-1136 ASEKSVHEQMETM
+1136 TSEKSVQEQMDAM
-1149 EKAEKITPDM
+1149 EKEEKITADM
-1159 RALVKEQIVAD
+1159 RTLVKERIVAD

-1178 RMALAQQAGMLYRE
+1178 RMALAQRMGALYRE

-1204 ESYGFGAEDAGKT
+1204 ENYGFGARSNTDTCENIHEKT
-1217 ACCQDS
+1217 DS
-1223 VGMDGKENKEN
+1223 D
-1234 HQEKHEEKH
+1234 QEKEEQEKICHEE
-1243 EEKHQTQDLTL
+1243 DLTL
-1254 IQGIIDVFWIEKDG
+1254 IQGIIDVFWIEDDG
-1268 IVLLDYKTDRVQ
+1268 ITVLDYKTDRVDTAQ
-1280 RAKEL
+1280 EL
-1285 VDRYE
+1285 IDRYA

-1301 RVFSAR
+1301 RVFATR

-1317 SFSLEQLITL
+1317 SFRLEKLIPIE

>member
-1 MKVSWTPEQ
+1 MGVSWTTEQ
-10 QKVIDLRNR
+10 QQVIDLRNR

-35 VERIVKM
+35 VERIVKI
-42 ITDKDHPVDIDH
+42 ITDKNHPVDIDH

-85 DEHLLRQLT
+85 NEHLLRQLT

-137 EDVLNKVLEQN
+137 EDVLGRVLEQN
-148 YEEPSETFSDFVE
+148 YEEPSEAFSDFVE

-187 WPEKWLDSFEG
+187 WPEKWLDSFVG
-198 AYRIEGREELDHAGW
+198 IYRIENREELDRAEW
-213 LTPLTENIRFVLND
+213 LAPLTENICFVLKD
-227 CRQLLKQALD
+227 CEQLLKQALAI
-237 LTLQDD
+237 TQQDD
-243 GPDMYEKAIRSDL
+243 GPDMYEKAVQSDL

-267 FCELSEALPNLKYD
+267 FCELHGALSDIKYD
-281 RLASSRGFDG
+281 RLASSRGFEG
-291 DVEKLELV
+291 DPDKLELV

-311 KLCRQYFFCS
+311 KICKQYFFCS
-321 PEMMIEQLTR
+321 PEMMIEQLER

-336 EEVLRLT
+336 EEVVRLT
-343 RQFAE
+343 KQFAD
-348 EFAAAKRGKNLVDFH
+348 EFAAAKRRKNLVDFH

-371 ILVDEETEQAKKTAE
+371 ILVDEETEKAKKTAE

-414 SREERGRNNI
+414 SREERGENNI

-444 FMQKYDSYSLEES
+444 FMKKYDSYSLEES
-457 RAQRIDLHRNFRSR
+457 TTQRIDLHKNFRSR

-477 TNDIFYKIMER
+477 TNDIFYKIMVR
-488 SLGNVAYDAK
+488 SLGNVEYDAE

-508 TIGKKETAEEKMEQN
+508 VSA
-523 SSDFTPEI
+523 DFTPEI

-544 ELSDRKTLEAK
+544 ELSDKKTLEAK
-555 IVAEEIKH
+555 IVAEEIRH

-573 ATGTLRAA
+573 ATGELRAA
-581 HYSDIVIL
+581 RYSDIVIL

-597 DSLVEVLNENG
+597 DSLVEVLNGNG

-625 QTVLSMLRILDNP
+625 QTVLSMLRLLDNP

-649 SPIAGLTDEEL
+649 SPMAGLTDEEL

-682 LLEED
+682 LYEED
-687 AQGSDTV
+687 GQKEISD
-694 DSGTEAELLNNGTEA
+694 SEA
-709 DHPTGKREHGEKQNP
+709 DSEADQKQGRNADGKKEDD
-724 ELEQNPIEII
+724 IETT
-734 AHQKLLEFYKKYKQL
+734 AHRKLLKFYKKYRQL

-754 DTPIHELIGIILRET
+754 DTPIHELIEIILRET

-821 DFGEADT
+821 DFGEADM

-859 NFNKQDTRSRL
+859 NFNKQDTRSKM

-902 IDLENLGEELRV
+902 IELENLGEELRV

-929 GTLKDAAEKLEDYRK
+929 GTLKDAPEKLEFFRQQ
-944 RAELSGTM
+944 ANLS
-952 EKALPYLTREGAAGY
+952 KAADRPLSYLTREGASGY
-967 LDWVLPAVL
+967 LDWILPAVL
-976 SYGEKYPI
+976 SYGDKYPV
-984 RIVEAAELVLN
+984 RIVEAAELVLD
-995 EVKNQIEQENGLKER
+995 EVEN
-1010 RKAIDEA
+1010 
-1017 ETALVEQLEDRFQQ
+1017 QLEQNEDLTERIEEIEAADTQLVGQLKQRFSQR
-1031 HYPYQTDILRKN
+1031 YPYQVDVLRKN

-1056 EKFEAEQEDTISAFL
+1056 ERFEAEQEETVPAFL

-1081 FIQREEAE
+1081 FIQREESVE
-1089 KGSELSEVQ
+1089 Q
-1098 DTGKKSENIAA
+1098 
-1109 QKKDPETASRGA
+1109 ETANRGA

-1136 ASEKSVHEQMETM
+1136 ASEKSVQEQMEAM
-1149 EKAEKITPDM
+1149 EKEEKITADM

-1170 FVSSETGK
+1170 FVSSETGR
-1178 RMALAQQAGMLYRE
+1178 RMALAQCGGALYRE

-1204 ESYGFGAEDAGKT
+1204 ENYGFGVGSNTDSCENIYEKT
-1217 ACCQDS
+1217 DS
-1223 VGMDGKENKEN
+1223 D
-1234 HQEKHEEKH
+1234 QEKEEQKKVRHEE
-1243 EEKHQTQDLTL
+1243 DLTL

-1280 RAKEL
+1280 QAKEL
-1285 VDRYE
+1285 IDRYA

-1301 RVFSAR
+1301 RVFAAR

-1317 SFSLEQLITL
+1317 SFFLEQLITL

>member
-1 MKVSWTPEQ
+1 MGVSWTTEQ
-10 QKVIDLRNR
+10 QQVIDLRNR

-35 VERIVKM
+35 VERIVKI
-42 ITDKDHPVDIDH
+42 ITDKNHPVDIDH

-85 DEHLLRQLT
+85 NEHLLRQLT

-137 EDVLNKVLEQN
+137 EDVLGRVLEQN
-148 YEEPSETFSDFVE
+148 YEEPSEAFSDFVE

-166 RTDAALNEMILQ
+166 RTDVALNEMILQ

-187 WPEKWLDSFEG
+187 WPEKWLDSFVG
-198 AYRIEGREELDHAGW
+198 AYRIETREELDRAEW
-213 LTPLTENIRFVLND
+213 LAPLTENICFVLKD
-227 CRQLLKQALD
+227 CEQLLKQALAI
-237 LTLQDD
+237 TQQDD
-243 GPDMYEKAIRSDL
+243 GPDMYEKAVQSDL

-267 FCELSEALPNLKYD
+267 FCELYGALSDIKYD
-281 RLASSRGFDG
+281 RLASSRGFEG
-291 DVEKLELV
+291 DPDKLELV

-311 KLCRQYFFCS
+311 KICKQYFFCS
-321 PEMMIEQLTR
+321 PEMMIEQLER

-336 EEVLRLT
+336 EEVVRLT
-343 RQFAE
+343 KQFAD
-348 EFAAAKRGKNLVDFH
+348 EFAAAKRRKNLVDFH

-371 ILVDEETEQAKKTAE
+371 ILVDEETEKAKKTAE

-414 SREERGRNNI
+414 SREERGENNI

-444 FMQKYDSYSLEES
+444 FMKKYDSYSLEES
-457 RAQRIDLHRNFRSR
+457 TTQRIDLHKNFRSR

-477 TNDIFYKIMER
+477 TNDIFYKIMVR
-488 SLGNVAYDAK
+488 SLGNVEYDAE

-508 TIGKKETAEEKMEQN
+508 VSA
-523 SSDFTPEI
+523 DFTPEI

-544 ELSDRKTLEAK
+544 ELSDKKTLEAK
-555 IVAEEIKH
+555 IVAEEIRH

-573 ATGTLRAA
+573 ATGELRAA
-581 HYSDIVIL
+581 RYSDIVIL

-597 DSLVEVLNENG
+597 DSLVEVLNGNG

-625 QTVLSMLRILDNP
+625 QTVLSMLRLLDNP

-649 SPIAGLTDEEL
+649 SPMAGLTDEEL

-682 LLEED
+682 LYEED
-687 AQGSDTV
+687 GQKEISD
-694 DSGTEAELLNNGTEA
+694 SEA
-709 DHPTGKREHGEKQNP
+709 DSEADQKQGRNADGKKEDD
-724 ELEQNPIEII
+724 IETT
-734 AHQKLLEFYKKYKQL
+734 AHRKLLKFYKKYRQL

-754 DTPIHELIGIILRET
+754 DTPIHELIEIILRET

-781 SRRTA
+781 NRRTA

-821 DFGEADT
+821 DFGEADM

-859 NFNKQDTRSRL
+859 NFNKQDTRSKM

-884 GKKRIKS
+884 GKLRIKS

-929 GTLKDAAEKLEDYRK
+929 GTLKDAPEKLEFFRQQ
-944 RAELSGTM
+944 ANLS
-952 EKALPYLTREGAAGY
+952 KAADRPLSYLTREGASGY
-967 LDWVLPAVL
+967 LDWILPAVL
-976 SYGEKYPI
+976 SYGDKYPV
-984 RIVEAAELVLN
+984 RIVEAAELVLD
-995 EVKNQIEQENGLKER
+995 EVEN
-1010 RKAIDEA
+1010 
-1017 ETALVEQLEDRFQQ
+1017 QLEQNEDLTERIEEIEAADTQLVGQLKQRFSQR
-1031 HYPYQTDILRKN
+1031 YPYQVDVLRKN

-1056 EKFEAEQEDTISAFL
+1056 ERFEAEQEETVPAFL

-1081 FIQREEAE
+1081 FIQREESVE
-1089 KGSELSEVQ
+1089 Q
-1098 DTGKKSENIAA
+1098 
-1109 QKKDPETASRGA
+1109 ETANRGA

-1136 ASEKSVHEQMETM
+1136 ASEKSVQEQMEAM
-1149 EKAEKITPDM
+1149 EKEEKITADM
-1159 RALVKEQIVAD
+1159 RALVKEQTVAD

-1178 RMALAQQAGMLYRE
+1178 RMALAQRGGALYRE

-1204 ESYGFGAEDAGKT
+1204 ENYGFGVGSNTDSCENIYEKT
-1217 ACCQDS
+1217 DS
-1223 VGMDGKENKEN
+1223 D
-1234 HQEKHEEKH
+1234 QEKEEQKKVRHEE
-1243 EEKHQTQDLTL
+1243 DLTL

-1280 RAKEL
+1280 QAKEL
-1285 VDRYE
+1285 IDRYA

-1301 RVFSAR
+1301 RVFAAR

-1317 SFSLEQLITL
+1317 SFFLEQLITL

>member
-1 MKVSWTPEQ
+1 MGVSWTTEQ
-10 QKVIDLRNR
+10 QQVIDLRNR

-35 VERIVKM
+35 VERIVKI
-42 ITDKDHPVDIDH
+42 ITDKNHPVDIDH

-85 DEHLLRQLT
+85 NEHLLRQLT

-137 EDVLNKVLEQN
+137 EDVLGRVLEQN
-148 YEEPSETFSDFVE
+148 YEEPSEAFSDFVE

-187 WPEKWLDSFEG
+187 WPEKWLDSFVG
-198 AYRIEGREELDHAGW
+198 AYRIETREELDRAEW
-213 LTPLTENIRFVLND
+213 LAPLTENICFVLKD
-227 CRQLLKQALD
+227 CEQLLKQALAI
-237 LTLQDD
+237 TQQDD
-243 GPDMYEKAIRSDL
+243 GPDMYEKAVQSDL
-256 EKYESL
+256 EKYEGL
-262 SKLTS
+262 SRLTS
-267 FCELSEALPNLKYD
+267 FCELSGALSDIKYD
-281 RLASSRGFDG
+281 RLASSRGFEG
-291 DVEKLELV
+291 DPDKLELV

-311 KLCRQYFFCS
+311 KLCKQYFFCS
-321 PEMMIEQLTR
+321 PEMMIEQLER

-336 EEVLRLT
+336 EEVVRLT
-343 RQFAE
+343 KQFAD
-348 EFAAAKRGKNLVDFH
+348 EFAAAKRRKNLVDFH

-371 ILVDEETEQAKKTAE
+371 ILVDEETEKAKKTAE

-414 SREERGRNNI
+414 SREERGENNI

-444 FMQKYDSYSLEES
+444 FMKKYDSYSLEES
-457 RAQRIDLHRNFRSR
+457 TTQRIDLHKNFRSR

-477 TNDIFYKIMER
+477 TNDIFYKIMAR
-488 SLGNVAYDAK
+488 SLGNVEYDAE

-508 TIGKKETAEEKMEQN
+508 VSA
-523 SSDFTPEI
+523 DFIPEI

-544 ELSDRKTLEAK
+544 ELTDKKTLEAK

-563 LMKTQPVTDK
+563 LMKTQQVTDK
-573 ATGTLRAA
+573 AAGTLRAA

-597 DSLVEVLNENG
+597 DSLVEVLNGNG

-625 QTVLSMLRILDNP
+625 QTVLSMLRLLDNP

-649 SPIAGLTDEEL
+649 SPMAGLTDEEL

-682 LLEED
+682 LYEED
-687 AQGSDTV
+687 GQKEISD
-694 DSGTEAELLNNGTEA
+694 SEA
-709 DHPTGKREHGEKQNP
+709 DRKQGRNADEKTENH
-724 ELEQNPIEII
+724 IEIT
-734 AHQKLLEFYKKYKQL
+734 AHRKLLKFYKKYKQL

-754 DTPIHELIGIILRET
+754 DTPIHELIEIILRET

-781 SRRTA
+781 NRRTA

-821 DFGEADT
+821 DFGEADM

-859 NFNKQDTRSRL
+859 NFNKQDTRSKM

-929 GTLKDAAEKLEDYRK
+929 GTLKDAPEKLEFFRQQ
-944 RAELSGTM
+944 ANLS
-952 EKALPYLTREGAAGY
+952 KAADRPLSYLTREGASGY
-967 LDWVLPAVL
+967 LDWILPAVL
-976 SYGEKYPI
+976 SYGDKYPV
-984 RIVEAAELVLN
+984 RIVEAAELVLD
-995 EVKNQIEQENGLKER
+995 EVEN
-1010 RKAIDEA
+1010 
-1017 ETALVEQLEDRFQQ
+1017 QLEQNENLTERIVEIEAADTQLVGQLKQRFSQR
-1031 HYPYQTDILRKN
+1031 YPYQTDILRKN

-1056 EKFEAEQEDTISAFL
+1056 EKFEAEQEETIPAFL

-1081 FIQREEAE
+1081 FIQRQGIVGQEAQNKAQDAGQEAE
-1089 KGSELSEVQ
+1089 SKAE
-1098 DTGKKSENIAA
+1098 
-1109 QKKDPETASRGA
+1109 QKIESNTANRGA

-1136 ASEKSVHEQMETM
+1136 TSEKSVQEQMDAM
-1149 EKAEKITPDM
+1149 EKEEKITADM
-1159 RALVKEQIVAD
+1159 RTLVKERIVAD

-1178 RMALAQQAGMLYRE
+1178 RMALAQRMGALYRE

-1204 ESYGFGAEDAGKT
+1204 ENYGFGAGA
-1217 ACCQDS
+1217 Q
-1223 VGMDGKENKEN
+1223 MIENEVQTENAQQEIVLENVSREN
-1234 HQEKHEEKH
+1234 HMHEE
-1243 EEKHQTQDLTL
+1243 DLTL
-1254 IQGIIDVFWIEKDG
+1254 IQGIIDVFWIEDDG
-1268 IVLLDYKTDRVQ
+1268 ITVLDYKTDRVDTAQ
-1280 RAKEL
+1280 EL
-1285 VDRYE
+1285 IDRYA

-1301 RVFSAR
+1301 RVFAAR
-1307 KLKVKEILIY
+1307 KMKVKEILIY
-1317 SFSLEQLITL
+1317 SFRLEKLISIE

>member
-1 MKVSWTPEQ
+1 MGVSWTTEQ
-10 QKVIDLRNR
+10 QQVIDLRNR

-35 VERIVKM
+35 VERIVKI
-42 ITDKDHPVDIDH
+42 ITDKNHPVDIDH

-85 DEHLLRQLT
+85 NEHLLRQLT

-137 EDVLNKVLEQN
+137 EDVLGRVLEQN
-148 YEEPSETFSDFVE
+148 YEEPSEAFSDFVE

-166 RTDAALNEMILQ
+166 RTDVALNEMILQ

-187 WPEKWLDSFEG
+187 WPEKWLDSFVG
-198 AYRIEGREELDHAGW
+198 AYRIETREELDRAEW
-213 LTPLTENIRFVLND
+213 LAPLTENICFVLKD
-227 CRQLLKQALD
+227 CEQLLKQALAI
-237 LTLQDD
+237 TQQDD
-243 GPDMYEKAIRSDL
+243 GPDMYEKAVQSDL
-256 EKYESL
+256 EKYEGL
-262 SKLTS
+262 SRLTS
-267 FCELSEALPNLKYD
+267 FCELSGALSDIKYD
-281 RLASSRGFDG
+281 RLASSRGFEG
-291 DVEKLELV
+291 DPDKLELV

-311 KLCRQYFFCS
+311 KLCKQYFFCS
-321 PEMMIEQLTR
+321 PEMMIEQLER

-336 EEVLRLT
+336 EEVVRLT
-343 RQFAE
+343 KQFAD
-348 EFAAAKRGKNLVDFH
+348 EFAAAKRRKNLVDFH

-371 ILVDEETEQAKKTAE
+371 ILVDEETEKAKKTAE

-414 SREERGRNNI
+414 SREERGENNI

-444 FMQKYDSYSLEES
+444 FMKKYDSYSLEES
-457 RAQRIDLHRNFRSR
+457 TTQRIDLHKNFRSR

-477 TNDIFYKIMER
+477 TNDIFYKIMAR
-488 SLGNVAYDAK
+488 SLGNVEYDAE

-508 TIGKKETAEEKMEQN
+508 VSA
-523 SSDFTPEI
+523 DFTPEI
-531 LLADSNDELLEDT
+531 LLAGSNDELLEDT
-544 ELSDRKTLEAK
+544 ELSDKKTLEAK
-555 IVAEEIKH
+555 IVAEEIRH

-573 ATGTLRAA
+573 ATGELRAA
-581 HYSDIVIL
+581 RYSDIVIL

-597 DSLVEVLNENG
+597 DSLVEVLNGNG

-625 QTVLSMLRILDNP
+625 QTVLSMLRLLDNP

-649 SPIAGLTDEEL
+649 SPMAGLTDEEL

-682 LLEED
+682 LYEED
-687 AQGSDTV
+687 GQKEISD
-694 DSGTEAELLNNGTEA
+694 SEA
-709 DHPTGKREHGEKQNP
+709 DSEADQKQGRNADGKKEDD
-724 ELEQNPIEII
+724 IETT
-734 AHQKLLEFYKKYKQL
+734 AHRKLLKFYKKYRQL

-754 DTPIHELIGIILRET
+754 DTPIHELIEIILRET

-781 SRRTA
+781 NRRTA

-821 DFGEADT
+821 DFGEADM

-859 NFNKQDTRSRL
+859 NFNKQDTRSKM

-902 IDLENLGEELRV
+902 IELENLGEELRV

-929 GTLKDAAEKLEDYRK
+929 GTLKDAAEKVEFYRQQ
-944 RAELSGTM
+944 ANLS
-952 EKALPYLTREGAAGY
+952 KAADRPLSYLTREGASGY
-967 LDWVLPAVL
+967 LDWILPAVL
-976 SYGEKYPI
+976 SYGDKYPV
-984 RIVEAAELVLN
+984 RIVEAAELVLD
-995 EVKNQIEQENGLKER
+995 EVEN
-1010 RKAIDEA
+1010 
-1017 ETALVEQLEDRFQQ
+1017 QLEQNEDLTERIEEIEAADTQLVGQLKQRFSQR
-1031 HYPYQTDILRKN
+1031 YPYQVDVLRKN

-1056 EKFEAEQEDTISAFL
+1056 ERFEAEQEETVPAFL

-1081 FIQREEAE
+1081 FIQREESVE
-1089 KGSELSEVQ
+1089 Q
-1098 DTGKKSENIAA
+1098 
-1109 QKKDPETASRGA
+1109 ETANRGA

-1136 ASEKSVHEQMETM
+1136 ASEKSVQEQMEAM
-1149 EKAEKITPDM
+1149 EKEEKITADM
-1159 RALVKEQIVAD
+1159 RALVKEQTVAD

-1178 RMALAQQAGMLYRE
+1178 RMALAQRGGALYRE

-1204 ESYGFGAEDAGKT
+1204 ENYGFGVGSNTDSCENIYEKT
-1217 ACCQDS
+1217 DS
-1223 VGMDGKENKEN
+1223 E
-1234 HQEKHEEKH
+1234 QEKEEQKKVRHEE
-1243 EEKHQTQDLTL
+1243 DLTL

-1280 RAKEL
+1280 QAKEL
-1285 VDRYE
+1285 IDRYE

-1301 RVFSAR
+1301 RVFAAR

>member
-1 MKVSWTPEQ
+1 MGVSWTTEQ
-10 QKVIDLRNR
+10 QQVIDLRNR

-35 VERIVKM
+35 VERIVKI
-42 ITDKDHPVDIDH
+42 ITDKNHPVDIDH

-72 GNAIEKALDEQPG
+72 GNAIEKALDEQPE

-137 EDVLNKVLEQN
+137 EDVLGRVLEQN
-148 YEEPSETFSDFVE
+148 YEEPSEAFSDFVE

-187 WPEKWLDSFEG
+187 WPEKWLDSFVG
-198 AYRIEGREELDHAGW
+198 AYRIENREELDRAEW
-213 LTPLTENIRFVLND
+213 LAPLTQNIRFVLKD
-227 CRQLLKQALD
+227 CEQLLKQALAV
-237 LTLQDD
+237 TQQDD
-243 GPDMYEKAIRSDL
+243 GPDMYEKAVRSDL

-267 FCELSEALPNLKYD
+267 FCELSVALSDIKYD
-281 RLASSRGFDG
+281 RLASSRGFEG
-291 DVEKLELV
+291 DPDKLELV

-311 KLCRQYFFCS
+311 KLCKQYFFCS
-321 PEMMIEQLTR
+321 PEMMIEQLER

-336 EEVLRLT
+336 EEVVRLT
-343 RQFAE
+343 KQFAE
-348 EFAAAKRGKNLVDFH
+348 EFAAAKRRKNLVDFH

-371 ILVDEETEQAKKTAE
+371 ILVDEETEKAKKTAE

-414 SREERGRNNI
+414 SREERGENNI

-444 FMQKYDSYSLEES
+444 FMKKYDSYSLEES
-457 RAQRIDLHRNFRSR
+457 TTQRIDLHKNFRSR

-477 TNDIFYKIMER
+477 TNDIFYKIMAR
-488 SLGNVAYDAK
+488 SLGNVEYDAE

-508 TIGKKETAEEKMEQN
+508 AMPVQENSAGEKAAEDEKVSGKQIN
-523 SSDFTPEI
+523 GFTPEI

-544 ELSDRKTLEAK
+544 DFSDKKTLEAK
-555 IVAEEIKH
+555 IVAEEIRH

-573 ATGTLRAA
+573 ATGELRAA
-581 HYSDIVIL
+581 RYSDIVIL

-597 DSLVEVLNENG
+597 DSLVEVLNGNG

-625 QTVLSMLRILDNP
+625 QTVLSMLRLLDNP

-649 SPIAGLTDEEL
+649 SPMAGLTDEEL

-682 LLEED
+682 LYEED
-687 AQGSDTV
+687 GQKEIS
-694 DSGTEAELLNNGTEA
+694 NPEA
-709 DHPTGKREHGEKQNP
+709 DQKQGKNADEKP
-724 ELEQNPIEII
+724 ENHIEST
-734 AHQKLLEFYKKYKQL
+734 AHRKLLKFYKKYRQL

-754 DTPIHELIGIILRET
+754 DTPIHELIEIILCET

-781 SRRTA
+781 NRRTA

-821 DFGEADT
+821 DFGEADM

-859 NFNKQDTRSRL
+859 NFNKQDTRSKM

-929 GTLKDAAEKLEDYRK
+929 GTLKDAPEKLEFFRQQ
-944 RAELSGTM
+944 AALHAHSSGKMTGTT
-952 EKALPYLTREGAAGY
+952 AIPYLTRESAAGY

-976 SYGEKYPI
+976 SYGEKYPV
-984 RIVEAAELVLN
+984 RVVEAAELVLQEVENQGEQN
-995 EVKNQIEQENGLKER
+995 EGLTERIEEIKAADTQLVGQLK
-1010 RKAIDEA
+1010 
-1017 ETALVEQLEDRFQQ
+1017 QRFSQR
-1031 HYPYQTDILRKN
+1031 YPYQTDILRKN

-1056 EKFEAEQEDTISAFL
+1056 ERFEAEQEETVPAFL
-1071 EEPVTPTIPL
+1071 EEPVMPTIPL
-1081 FIQREEAE
+1081 FIQRQE
-1089 KGSELSEVQ
+1089 KITPDQNVSGQGVQ
-1098 DTGKKSENIAA
+1098 VN
-1109 QKKDPETASRGA
+1109 RGA

-1136 ASEKSVHEQMETM
+1136 TSEKSVQEQMDAM
-1149 EKAEKITPDM
+1149 EKEEKITADM
-1159 RALVKEQIVAD
+1159 RTLVKERIVAD

-1178 RMALAQQAGMLYRE
+1178 RMALAQRMGALYRE

-1204 ESYGFGAEDAGKT
+1204 ERYGFGAGA
-1217 ACCQDS
+1217 Q
-1223 VGMDGKENKEN
+1223 MIENEAQTENAQQEIMSENVSQEN
-1234 HQEKHEEKH
+1234 HMHEE
-1243 EEKHQTQDLTL
+1243 DLTL
-1254 IQGIIDVFWIEKDG
+1254 IQGIIDVFWIEDDG
-1268 IVLLDYKTDRVQ
+1268 ITVLDYKTDRVDTAQ
-1280 RAKEL
+1280 EL
-1285 VDRYE
+1285 IDRYA

-1301 RVFSAR
+1301 RVFATR

-1317 SFSLEQLITL
+1317 SFRLEKLISIE

>member
-1 MKVSWTPEQ
+1 MGVSWTTEQ
-10 QKVIDLRNR
+10 QQVIDLRNR

-35 VERIVKM
+35 VERIVKI
-42 ITDKDHPVDIDH
+42 ITDKNHPVDIDH

-137 EDVLNKVLEQN
+137 EDVLGKVLEQN
-148 YEEPSETFSDFVE
+148 YEEPSEAFSDFVE

-187 WPEKWLDSFEG
+187 WPEKWLDSFVG
-198 AYRIEGREELDHAGW
+198 IYRIENREELDRAEW
-213 LTPLTENIRFVLND
+213 LAPLTQNIRFVLKD
-227 CRQLLKQALD
+227 CEQLLKQALAV
-237 LTLQDD
+237 TQQDD
-243 GPDMYEKAIRSDL
+243 GPDMYEKAVRSDL

-267 FCELSEALPNLKYD
+267 FCELSVALSDIKYD
-281 RLASSRGFDG
+281 RLASSRGFEG
-291 DVEKLELV
+291 DPDKLELV

-311 KLCRQYFFCS
+311 KLCKQYFFCS
-321 PEMMIEQLTR
+321 PEMMIEQLER

-336 EEVLRLT
+336 EEVVRLT
-343 RQFAE
+343 KQFAD
-348 EFAAAKRGKNLVDFH
+348 EFAAAKRRKNLVDFH

-371 ILVDEETEQAKKTAE
+371 ILVDEETEKAKKTAE

-414 SREERGRNNI
+414 SREERGENNI

-444 FMQKYDSYSLEES
+444 FMKKYDSYSLEES
-457 RAQRIDLHRNFRSR
+457 TTQRIDLHKNFRSR

-477 TNDIFYKIMER
+477 TNDIFYKIMAR
-488 SLGNVAYDAK
+488 SLGNVEYDAE

-508 TIGKKETAEEKMEQN
+508 VSA
-523 SSDFTPEI
+523 DFIPEI

-544 ELSDRKTLEAK
+544 ELTDKKTLEAK

-563 LMKTQPVTDK
+563 LMKTQQVTDK
-573 ATGTLRAA
+573 AAGTLRAA

-597 DSLVEVLNENG
+597 DSLVEVLNGNG

-625 QTVLSMLRILDNP
+625 QTVLSMLRLLDNP

-649 SPIAGLTDEEL
+649 SPMAGLTDEEL

-682 LLEED
+682 LYEED
-687 AQGSDTV
+687 GQKEISD
-694 DSGTEAELLNNGTEA
+694 SEA
-709 DHPTGKREHGEKQNP
+709 DSEADQKQGRNADGKKEDD
-724 ELEQNPIEII
+724 IETT
-734 AHQKLLEFYKKYKQL
+734 AHRKLLKFYKKYRQL

-754 DTPIHELIGIILRET
+754 DTPIHELIEIILRET

-821 DFGEADT
+821 DFGEADM

-859 NFNKQDTRSRL
+859 NFNKQDTRSKM

-902 IDLENLGEELRV
+902 IELENLGEELRV

-929 GTLKDAAEKLEDYRK
+929 GTLKDAAEKLEFYRQQ
-944 RAELSGTM
+944 ANLS
-952 EKALPYLTREGAAGY
+952 KAADRPLSYLTREGASGY
-967 LDWVLPAVL
+967 LDWILPAVL
-976 SYGEKYPI
+976 SYGDKYPV
-984 RIVEAAELVLN
+984 RIVEAAELVLD
-995 EVKNQIEQENGLKER
+995 EVEN
-1010 RKAIDEA
+1010 
-1017 ETALVEQLEDRFQQ
+1017 QLEQNEDLTERIEEIEAADTQLVGQLKQRFSQR
-1031 HYPYQTDILRKN
+1031 YPYQVDVLRKN

-1056 EKFEAEQEDTISAFL
+1056 ERFEAEQEETVPAFL

-1081 FIQREEAE
+1081 FIQREESVE
-1089 KGSELSEVQ
+1089 Q
-1098 DTGKKSENIAA
+1098 
-1109 QKKDPETASRGA
+1109 ETANRGA

-1136 ASEKSVHEQMETM
+1136 ASEKSVQEQMEAM
-1149 EKAEKITPDM
+1149 EKEEKITADM
-1159 RALVKEQIVAD
+1159 RALVKEQTVAD

-1178 RMALAQQAGMLYRE
+1178 RMALAQRGGALYRE

-1204 ESYGFGAEDAGKT
+1204 ENYGFGVGSNTDSCENIYEKT
-1217 ACCQDS
+1217 DS
-1223 VGMDGKENKEN
+1223 E
-1234 HQEKHEEKH
+1234 QEKEEQKKVRHEE
-1243 EEKHQTQDLTL
+1243 DLTL

-1280 RAKEL
+1280 QAKEL
-1285 VDRYE
+1285 IDRYE

-1301 RVFSAR
+1301 RVFAAR

>member
-1 MKVSWTPEQ
+1 
-10 QKVIDLRNR
+10 
-19 NILVS
+19 
-24 AAAGSGKTAVL
+24 
-35 VERIVKM
+35 
-42 ITDKDHPVDIDH
+42 
-54 LLIVTFTNAAAA
+54 
-66 EMRERI
+66 
-72 GNAIEKALDEQPG
+72 
-85 DEHLLRQLT
+85 
-94 LIHNAQITTIDSFC
+94 
-108 LYVVRN
+108 
-114 HFHEI
+114 
-119 DLEPNFRIGDEG
+119 
-131 ELKLLR
+131 
-137 EDVLNKVLEQN
+137 
-148 YEEPSETFSDFVE
+148 
-161 GYASG
+161 
-166 RTDAALNEMILQ
+166 
-178 LYEFSRSYP
+178 
-187 WPEKWLDSFEG
+187 
-198 AYRIEGREELDHAGW
+198 
-213 LTPLTENIRFVLND
+213 
-227 CRQLLKQALD
+227 
-237 LTLQDD
+237 
-243 GPDMYEKAIRSDL
+243 MYEKAVQSDL
-256 EKYESL
+256 EKYEGL
-262 SKLTS
+262 SRLTS
-267 FCELSEALPNLKYD
+267 FCELSGALSDIKYD
-281 RLASSRGFDG
+281 RLASSRGFEG
-291 DVEKLELV
+291 DPDKLELV

-321 PEMMIEQLTR
+321 PEMMIEQLER

-336 EEVLRLT
+336 EEVVRLT
-343 RQFAE
+343 KQFAD
-348 EFAAAKRGKNLVDFH
+348 EFAAAKRRKNLVDFH

-371 ILVDEETEQAKKTAE
+371 ILVDEETEKAKKTAE

-414 SREERGRNNI
+414 SREERGENNI

-444 FMQKYDSYSLEES
+444 FMKKYDSYSLEES
-457 RAQRIDLHRNFRSR
+457 TTQRIDLHKNFRSR
-471 EEVLTC
+471 AEVLTC
-477 TNDIFYKIMER
+477 TNDIFYKIMVR
-488 SLGNVAYDAK
+488 SLGNVEYDAE

-508 TIGKKETAEEKMEQN
+508 VSA
-523 SSDFTPEI
+523 DFTPEI
-531 LLADSNDELLEDT
+531 LLAGSNDELLEDT
-544 ELSDRKTLEAK
+544 ELSDKKTLEAK
-555 IVAEEIKH
+555 IVAEEIRH

-573 ATGTLRAA
+573 ATGELRAA
-581 HYSDIVIL
+581 RYSDIVIL

-597 DSLVEVLNENG
+597 DSLVEVLNGNG

-625 QTVLSMLRILDNP
+625 QTVLSMLRLLDNP

-649 SPIAGLTDEEL
+649 SPMAGLTDEEL

-682 LLEED
+682 LYEED
-687 AQGSDTV
+687 GQKEISD
-694 DSGTEAELLNNGTEA
+694 SEA
-709 DHPTGKREHGEKQNP
+709 DSEADQKQGRNADGKKEDD
-724 ELEQNPIEII
+724 IETT
-734 AHQKLLEFYKKYKQL
+734 AHRKLLKFYKKYRQL

-754 DTPIHELIGIILRET
+754 DTPIHELIEIILCET

-781 SRRTA
+781 NRRTA

-821 DFGEADT
+821 DFGGADM

-859 NFNKQDTRSRL
+859 NFNKQDTRSKM

-902 IDLENLGEELRV
+902 IELENLGEELRV

-929 GTLKDAAEKLEDYRK
+929 GTLKDAAEKLEFYRQQ
-944 RAELSGTM
+944 ANLS
-952 EKALPYLTREGAAGY
+952 KAADRPLSYLTREGASGY
-967 LDWVLPAVL
+967 LDWILPAVL
-976 SYGEKYPI
+976 SYGDKYPV
-984 RIVEAAELVLN
+984 RIVEAAELVLD
-995 EVKNQIEQENGLKER
+995 EVEN
-1010 RKAIDEA
+1010 
-1017 ETALVEQLEDRFQQ
+1017 QLEQNEDLTERIEEIEAADTQLVGQLKQRFSQR
-1031 HYPYQTDILRKN
+1031 YPYQVDVLRKN

-1056 EKFEAEQEDTISAFL
+1056 ERFEAEQEETVPAFL

-1081 FIQREEAE
+1081 FIQREESVE
-1089 KGSELSEVQ
+1089 Q
-1098 DTGKKSENIAA
+1098 
-1109 QKKDPETASRGA
+1109 ETANRGA

-1136 ASEKSVHEQMETM
+1136 ASEKSVQEQMEAM
-1149 EKAEKITPDM
+1149 EKEEKITADM
-1159 RALVKEQIVAD
+1159 RALVREQTVAD

-1178 RMALAQQAGMLYRE
+1178 RMALAQRGGALYRE

-1204 ESYGFGAEDAGKT
+1204 ENYGFGVGSNTDSCENIYEKT
-1217 ACCQDS
+1217 DS
-1223 VGMDGKENKEN
+1223 D
-1234 HQEKHEEKH
+1234 QEKEEQKKVRHEE
-1243 EEKHQTQDLTL
+1243 DLTL

-1280 RAKEL
+1280 QAKEL
-1285 VDRYE
+1285 IDRYA

-1301 RVFSAR
+1301 RVFAAR

>member
-1 MKVSWTPEQ
+1 MGVSWTTEQ
-10 QKVIDLRNR
+10 QQVIDLRNR

-35 VERIVKM
+35 VERIVKI
-42 ITDKDHPVDIDH
+42 ITDKNHPVDIDH

-85 DEHLLRQLT
+85 NEHLLRQLT

-137 EDVLNKVLEQN
+137 EDVLGRVLEQN
-148 YEEPSETFSDFVE
+148 YEEPSEAFSDFVE

-187 WPEKWLDSFEG
+187 WPEKWLDSFVG
-198 AYRIEGREELDHAGW
+198 IYRIENREELDRAEW
-213 LTPLTENIRFVLND
+213 LAPLTENICFVLKD
-227 CRQLLKQALD
+227 CEQLLKQALAI
-237 LTLQDD
+237 TQQDD
-243 GPDMYEKAIRSDL
+243 GPDMYEKAVQSDL
-256 EKYESL
+256 EKYEGL
-262 SKLTS
+262 SRLTS
-267 FCELSEALPNLKYD
+267 FCELSGALSDIKYD
-281 RLASSRGFDG
+281 RLASSRGFEG
-291 DVEKLELV
+291 DPDKLELV

-311 KLCRQYFFCS
+311 KLCKQYFFCS
-321 PEMMIEQLTR
+321 PEMMIEQLER

-336 EEVLRLT
+336 EEVVRLT
-343 RQFAE
+343 KQFAD
-348 EFAAAKRGKNLVDFH
+348 EFAAAKRRKNLVDFH

-371 ILVDEETEQAKKTAE
+371 ILVDEETEKAKKTAE

-414 SREERGRNNI
+414 SREERGENNI

-444 FMQKYDSYSLEES
+444 FMKKYDSYSLEES
-457 RAQRIDLHRNFRSR
+457 TTQRIDLHKNFRSR

-477 TNDIFYKIMER
+477 TNDIFYKIMAR
-488 SLGNVAYDAK
+488 SLGNVEYDAE

-508 TIGKKETAEEKMEQN
+508 VSA
-523 SSDFTPEI
+523 DFIPEI

-544 ELSDRKTLEAK
+544 ELTDKKTLEAK

-573 ATGTLRAA
+573 AAGTLRAA
-581 HYSDIVIL
+581 RYSDIVIL

-625 QTVLSMLRILDNP
+625 QTVLSMLRLLDNP

-649 SPIAGLTDEEL
+649 SPMAGLTDEEL

-682 LLEED
+682 LYEEGGQIEISNSEED
-687 AQGSDTV
+687 QKQGRNADEK
-694 DSGTEAELLNNGTEA
+694 TEN
-709 DHPTGKREHGEKQNP
+709 H
-724 ELEQNPIEII
+724 IEIT
-734 AHQKLLEFYKKYKQL
+734 AHRKLLKFYKKYKQL

-754 DTPIHELIGIILRET
+754 DTPIHELIEIILRET

-821 DFGEADT
+821 DFGEADM

-859 NFNKQDTRSRL
+859 NFNKQDTRSKM

-884 GKKRIKS
+884 GKLRIKS

-929 GTLKDAAEKLEDYRK
+929 GTLKDAAGKLEFYRQQ
-944 RAELSGTM
+944 ANLS
-952 EKALPYLTREGAAGY
+952 KVAARPLSYLTREGASGY
-967 LDWVLPAVL
+967 LDWILPAVL
-976 SYGEKYPI
+976 SYGDKYPV
-984 RIVEAAELVLN
+984 RIVEAAELVLD
-995 EVKNQIEQENGLKER
+995 EVEN
-1010 RKAIDEA
+1010 
-1017 ETALVEQLEDRFQQ
+1017 QLEQNENLTERIGEIKAADPQLVGQLKQRFSQR
-1031 HYPYQTDILRKN
+1031 YPYQTDILRKN

-1056 EKFEAEQEDTISAFL
+1056 EKFEAEQEETIPAFL

-1081 FIQREEAE
+1081 FIQREESVE
-1089 KGSELSEVQ
+1089 Q
-1098 DTGKKSENIAA
+1098 
-1109 QKKDPETASRGA
+1109 ETANRGA

-1136 ASEKSVHEQMETM
+1136 ASEKSVHEQMEAM
-1149 EKAEKITPDM
+1149 EKEEKITADM
-1159 RALVKEQIVAD
+1159 RALVREQTVAD

-1178 RMALAQQAGMLYRE
+1178 RMALAQRGGALYRE

-1204 ESYGFGAEDAGKT
+1204 ENYGFGVGSNTDSCENIYEKT
-1217 ACCQDS
+1217 DS
-1223 VGMDGKENKEN
+1223 D
-1234 HQEKHEEKH
+1234 QEKEEQKRIRHEE
-1243 EEKHQTQDLTL
+1243 DLTL

-1280 RAKEL
+1280 QAKEL
-1285 VDRYE
+1285 IDRYE

-1301 RVFSAR
+1301 RVFGAR

-1317 SFSLEQLITL
+1317 SFSLEKLITL

>member
-1 MKVSWTPEQ
+1 MGVSWTTEQ
-10 QKVIDLRNR
+10 QQVIDLRNR

-35 VERIVKM
+35 VERIVKI
-42 ITDKDHPVDIDH
+42 ITDKNHPVDIDH

-72 GNAIEKALDEQPG
+72 GNAIEKVLDEQPG
-85 DEHLLRQLT
+85 NEHLLRQLT

-137 EDVLNKVLEQN
+137 EDVLDRVLEQN
-148 YEEPSETFSDFVE
+148 YEEPSEAFSDFVE

-187 WPEKWLDSFEG
+187 WPEKWLDSFVG
-198 AYRIEGREELDHAGW
+198 AYRIETREELDRAEW
-213 LTPLTENIRFVLND
+213 LAPLTENICFVLKD
-227 CRQLLKQALD
+227 CEQLLKQALAI
-237 LTLQDD
+237 TQQDD
-243 GPDMYEKAIRSDL
+243 GPDMYEKAVQSDL

-267 FCELSEALPNLKYD
+267 FCELYGALSDIKYD
-281 RLASSRGFDG
+281 RLASSRGFEG
-291 DVEKLELV
+291 DPDKLELV

-311 KLCRQYFFCS
+311 KICRQYFFCS
-321 PEMMIEQLTR
+321 PEMMIEQLER

-336 EEVLRLT
+336 EEVVRLT
-343 RQFAE
+343 KQFAD
-348 EFAAAKRGKNLVDFH
+348 EFAAAKRRKNLVDFH

-371 ILVDEETEQAKKTAE
+371 ILVDEETEKAKKTAE

-414 SREERGRNNI
+414 SREERGENNI

-444 FMQKYDSYSLEES
+444 FMKKYDSYSLEES
-457 RAQRIDLHRNFRSR
+457 TTQRIDLHKNFRSR

-477 TNDIFYKIMER
+477 TNDIFYKIMAR
-488 SLGNVAYDAK
+488 SLGNVEYDAE

-508 TIGKKETAEEKMEQN
+508 VSA
-523 SSDFTPEI
+523 DFIPEI

-544 ELSDRKTLEAK
+544 ELTDKKTLEAK

-573 ATGTLRAA
+573 AAGTLRAA

-625 QTVLSMLRILDNP
+625 QTVLSMLRLLDNP

-649 SPIAGLTDEEL
+649 SPMAGLTDEEL

-682 LLEED
+682 LYEEGGQIEISNSEED
-687 AQGSDTV
+687 QKQGRNADEK
-694 DSGTEAELLNNGTEA
+694 TEN
-709 DHPTGKREHGEKQNP
+709 H
-724 ELEQNPIEII
+724 IEIT
-734 AHQKLLEFYKKYKQL
+734 AHWKLLKFYKKYKQL

-754 DTPIHELIGIILRET
+754 DTPIHELIEIILRET

-781 SRRTA
+781 NRRTA

-821 DFGEADT
+821 DFGEADM

-859 NFNKQDTRSRL
+859 NFNKQDTRSKM

-902 IDLENLGEELRV
+902 IELENLGEELRV

-929 GTLKDAAEKLEDYRK
+929 GTLKDAAEKLEFYRQQ
-944 RAELSGTM
+944 ANLS
-952 EKALPYLTREGAAGY
+952 KAADRPLSYLTREGASGY
-967 LDWVLPAVL
+967 LDWILPAVL
-976 SYGEKYPI
+976 SYGDKCPV
-984 RIVEAAELVLN
+984 RIVEAAELVLD
-995 EVKNQIEQENGLKER
+995 EVEN
-1010 RKAIDEA
+1010 
-1017 ETALVEQLEDRFQQ
+1017 QLEQNENLTERIGEIKAADPQLVGQLKQRFSQR
-1031 HYPYQTDILRKN
+1031 YPYQTDILRKN

-1056 EKFEAEQEDTISAFL
+1056 EKFEAEQEETIPAFL

-1081 FIQREEAE
+1081 FIQRQGSVEQEAQNKAQDAGQEAE
-1089 KGSELSEVQ
+1089 SKAEQ
-1098 DTGKKSENIAA
+1098 KIKSN
-1109 QKKDPETASRGA
+1109 TANRGA

-1136 ASEKSVHEQMETM
+1136 ASEKSVYEQMEAM
-1149 EKAEKITPDM
+1149 EKEEKITADM
-1159 RALVKEQIVAD
+1159 RALVREQTVAD

-1178 RMALAQQAGMLYRE
+1178 RMALAQRGGALYRE

-1204 ESYGFGAEDAGKT
+1204 ERYGFGAGA
-1217 ACCQDS
+1217 Q
-1223 VGMDGKENKEN
+1223 MIENEAQTENAQQEIMSENVSQEN
-1234 HQEKHEEKH
+1234 HMHEE
-1243 EEKHQTQDLTL
+1243 DLTL
-1254 IQGIIDVFWIEKDG
+1254 IQGIIDVFWIEDDG
-1268 IVLLDYKTDRVQ
+1268 ITVLDYKTDRVDTAQ
-1280 RAKEL
+1280 EL
-1285 VDRYE
+1285 IDRYA

-1301 RVFSAR
+1301 RVFATR

-1317 SFSLEQLITL
+1317 SFRLEKLISIE

>member
-1 MKVSWTPEQ
+1 MGVSWTTEQ
-10 QKVIDLRNR
+10 QQVIDLRNR

-35 VERIVKM
+35 VERIVKI
-42 ITDKDHPVDIDH
+42 ITDKNHPVDIDH

-85 DEHLLRQLT
+85 NEHLLRQLT

-137 EDVLNKVLEQN
+137 EDVLGRVLEQN
-148 YEEPSETFSDFVE
+148 YEEPSEAFSDFVE

-187 WPEKWLDSFEG
+187 WPEKWLDSFVG
-198 AYRIEGREELDHAGW
+198 IYRIENREELDRAEW
-213 LTPLTENIRFVLND
+213 LAPLTENICFVLKD
-227 CRQLLKQALD
+227 CEQLLKQALAV
-237 LTLQDD
+237 TQQDD
-243 GPDMYEKAIRSDL
+243 GPDMYEKAVRSDL

-262 SKLTS
+262 SKQTS
-267 FCELSEALPNLKYD
+267 FCELSVALSDIKYD
-281 RLASSRGFDG
+281 RLASSRGFEG
-291 DVEKLELV
+291 DSDKLELV

-311 KLCRQYFFCS
+311 KLCKQYFFCS
-321 PEMMIEQLTR
+321 PEMMIEQLER

-336 EEVLRLT
+336 EEVVRLT
-343 RQFAE
+343 KQFAD
-348 EFAAAKRGKNLVDFH
+348 EFAAAKRRKNLVDFH

-371 ILVDEETEQAKKTAE
+371 ILVDEETEKAKKTAE

-414 SREERGRNNI
+414 SREERGENNI

-444 FMQKYDSYSLEES
+444 FMKKYDSYSLEES
-457 RAQRIDLHRNFRSR
+457 TTQRIDLHKNFRSR

-477 TNDIFYKIMER
+477 TNDIFYKIMAR
-488 SLGNVAYDAK
+488 SLGNVEYDAE

-508 TIGKKETAEEKMEQN
+508 AIEMKKTAGKEETAEEQTKQ
-523 SSDFTPEI
+523 SIADFTPEI

-544 ELSDRKTLEAK
+544 EFSDKKTLEAK
-555 IVAEEIKH
+555 IVAEEIRH

-573 ATGTLRAA
+573 ATGELRAA
-581 HYSDIVIL
+581 RYSDIVIL

-597 DSLVEVLNENG
+597 DSLVEVLNGNG

-625 QTVLSMLRILDNP
+625 QTVLSMLRLLDNP

-649 SPIAGLTDEEL
+649 SPMAGLTDEEL

-682 LLEED
+682 LYEED
-687 AQGSDTV
+687 GQKEISD
-694 DSGTEAELLNNGTEA
+694 SEA
-709 DHPTGKREHGEKQNP
+709 DSEADQKQGRNADGKKEDD
-724 ELEQNPIEII
+724 IETT
-734 AHQKLLEFYKKYKQL
+734 AHRKLLKFYKKYRQL

-754 DTPIHELIGIILRET
+754 DTPIHELIEIILRET

-821 DFGEADT
+821 DFGEADM

-859 NFNKQDTRSRL
+859 NFNKQDTRSKM

-902 IDLENLGEELRV
+902 IELENLGEELRV

-929 GTLKDAAEKLEDYRK
+929 GTLKDAAEKLEFYRQQ
-944 RAELSGTM
+944 ANLS
-952 EKALPYLTREGAAGY
+952 KAADRPLSYLTREGASGY
-967 LDWVLPAVL
+967 LDWILPAVL
-976 SYGEKYPI
+976 SYGDKYPV
-984 RIVEAAELVLN
+984 RIVEAAELVLD
-995 EVKNQIEQENGLKER
+995 EVEN
-1010 RKAIDEA
+1010 
-1017 ETALVEQLEDRFQQ
+1017 QLEQNEDLTERIEEIEAADTQLVGQLKQRFSQR
-1031 HYPYQTDILRKN
+1031 YPYQVDVLRKN

-1056 EKFEAEQEDTISAFL
+1056 ERFEAEQEETVPAFL

-1081 FIQREEAE
+1081 FIQREESVE
-1089 KGSELSEVQ
+1089 Q
-1098 DTGKKSENIAA
+1098 
-1109 QKKDPETASRGA
+1109 ETANRGA

-1136 ASEKSVHEQMETM
+1136 ASEKSVQEQMEAM
-1149 EKAEKITPDM
+1149 EKEEKITADM
-1159 RALVKEQIVAD
+1159 RALVKEQTVAD

-1178 RMALAQQAGMLYRE
+1178 RMALAQRGGALYRE

-1204 ESYGFGAEDAGKT
+1204 ENYGFGAGA
-1217 ACCQDS
+1217 Q
-1223 VGMDGKENKEN
+1223 MIENEAQTENAQQEIMSENVSQEN
-1234 HQEKHEEKH
+1234 HMHEE
-1243 EEKHQTQDLTL
+1243 DLTL
-1254 IQGIIDVFWIEKDG
+1254 IQGIIDVFWIEDDG
-1268 IVLLDYKTDRVQ
+1268 ITVLDYKTDRVDTAQ
-1280 RAKEL
+1280 EL
-1285 VDRYE
+1285 IDRYA

-1301 RVFSAR
+1301 RVFATR

-1317 SFSLEQLITL
+1317 SFRLEKLISIE